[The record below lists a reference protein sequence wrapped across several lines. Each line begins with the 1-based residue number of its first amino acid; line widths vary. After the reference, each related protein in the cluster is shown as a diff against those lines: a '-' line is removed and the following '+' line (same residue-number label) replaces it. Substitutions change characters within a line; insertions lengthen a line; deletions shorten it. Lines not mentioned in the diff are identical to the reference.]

1 MTDLMDPAR
10 EAARAALIAQR
21 LRRRQATP
29 AARVTPRPEGA
40 EVPLSYAQERVWFM
54 DQLAPGEAAYHIAVP
69 LRVRGP
75 LDVTALRAALAGL
88 TARHESLRTRFPA
101 DADGRPTVVVADT
114 VEVPLTIVDAPG
126 EAAARA
132 LVDAAA
138 AEPFDLAAGPL
149 LRALLIRLAD
159 DDHVLFLG
167 KHHIV
172 GDGWSVDVL
181 LRDLITL
188 YRGGE
193 LPTLPVQY
201 GDFAVW
207 EGRELDGP
215 AARTHLDWWNSR
227 LAGITPLELPL
238 DLPRPATQT
247 YRGDFVEFQLDPA
260 ETERLTALTRA
271 TGGTLFMTLLA
282 AYQVLLARHA
292 GQDDFAVGASVAG
305 RSAPELE
312 NVVGMFINMLPLRAE
327 LAGDPTFTELLVRTR
342 RSVLDGFEHADVPF
356 AKVVHELG
364 LPRDVSRSPVFQA
377 MFVLQNYEMGRF
389 TEASDAT
396 NVTFEWTPM
405 ELRATRFDFELH
417 AVETTDGLWG
427 KLVFNTDLFRRDTVE
442 RMAQRWCTLL
452 RAVVAAPDTPVSA
465 LDLLPAG
472 ERELL
477 AAWNDTAA
485 DFPATQTLHGPIEER
500 AAHTPDAVAVT
511 IDGRSATYAELNA
524 AANRIAHRLRA
535 AGVGP
540 ETLVGVCAERSVELV
555 AGLLGVLKAGGA
567 YLPLDPEYPVDRL
580 AFMVDDAAALVVL
593 VQERLRDVLP
603 AVDAT
608 VLALDDVAVW
618 ADQPSTD
625 PTPLAGPEHLAY
637 VIYTSGSTGRPKGV
651 PNTHRGIV
659 NRLDWMQETY
669 RLGADD
675 AVLQKTPASFDVSV
689 WEFFWPLRTGAR
701 LVLAKPGGH
710 KDAGYLRDLLVAER
724 ITIAHFVPSMLTV
737 FLAEDGS
744 GAATALRRVICSGEE
759 LPLATA
765 VDFTARLPG
774 CELHNLYGPTEAA
787 IDVSAWHCDPA
798 VLTGLTSVPIGAPIA
813 NLRLHVLDPRGNPC
827 PVGVAGEL
835 HIGGVGLARGYH
847 RRAALTAERFVPD
860 PFSGEPGARLYRTG
874 DLARWVVDPATPDAA
889 AGVPEGAAD
898 PVTTGTDPTSGT
910 DPAVAT
916 HPDTAHPGGGP
927 HGGPDGT
934 GRPEGVIE
942 FLGRIDHQV
951 KLRGLRI
958 ELGEIESALRE
969 QPEVAEAAV
978 VVREDTPGDKRL
990 TAYLVGAAEHATLK
1004 AALKQTLPEYMVPA
1018 AFVTLDALPLTPNG
1032 KLDRRALPAPVV
1044 TREASVALVAPRDDT
1059 ERLLAG
1065 IWSEVLGVATLG
1077 IDDDFFDLGGHSML
1091 ATQVVAKIRK
1101 AEHGGRAVGV
1111 MDLFQQRTIRELA
1124 AFISGDA
1131 EADGPRRLLY
1141 ELTGPIPAA
1150 KRVLTYVCVPYG
1162 GGSAIVYQPLADALP
1177 DGYALWSLAIPG
1189 HDVGLSEDG
1198 LPFDELTGR
1207 VAEEI
1212 LERIEGPV
1220 ALYGHCGVGS
1230 AIVAEVAR
1238 KVEAAGRELEA
1249 LYIGAMFPFARPKGA
1264 FAAMRNRLEQLRS
1277 NRHYASWLKS
1287 MGVDTD
1293 ELEPEQADRII
1304 SNMRADSRASEEYFT
1319 GLLDRGAAK
1328 LRTPIVSVV
1337 GSEDPVTDYHA
1348 ERYAEWQFLSD
1359 TLGLVVLDQAGH
1371 FFLKYRAEELAKI
1384 VTRVHPAVRAG
1395 DVSALTAAARGEDAG
1410 WVVADHRRIGADDR
1424 PERAVVQPS
1433 MGRFVA
1439 VTAGQLV
1446 SSTGSALTAF
1456 ALPIWLFTR
1465 TGSVTDLGLLW
1476 SLALIC
1482 GVLTLP
1488 LAGAIT
1494 DRVSRRR
1501 IMMIASCV
1509 AGTIQLGLAALLW
1522 TDNLVLWHIYALVA
1536 LSQVAGSFQRIAFQS
1551 AVPQLVPKR
1560 YLGHA
1565 MGITQLSTGV
1575 AMLLMPV
1582 FAAGLL
1588 AAIQLKGILLIDVA
1602 SYLVAVATLA
1612 VVRFPDLLG
1621 WQPRE
1626 RLLFAIANGL
1636 RYSWQHRGF
1645 RLMLGYFALGN
1656 IFLAPA
1662 LVLTTPLVLSF
1673 GSATQVAQVALAE
1686 ALGAVAGGVLM
1697 SVWGGPRHRRMIG
1710 VLLGNLGTAIGCVL
1724 IGLDASVAM
1733 ICVGV
1738 FWLAMA
1744 MTTAQSIYAT
1754 IVQVKVPQRFHGRV
1768 FSLNQT
1774 ITWSTLPIGFALLAP
1789 GVTALFE
1796 PLLAPGGSLAG
1807 SVGAVIGTG
1816 PGRGIG
1822 FAYVCFGLI
1831 LVLITLGG
1839 FAIRLLR
1846 RFDIEVEDSLPD
1858 DLIGAQER
1866 ERRLAARAAA
1876 REREAAPV
1884 VA

>member
-1 MTDLMDPAR
+1 MTDVKDPAR
-10 EAARAALIAQR
+10 DAARQALIAQR
-21 LRRRQATP
+21 LRKRQAATP
-29 AARVTPRPEGA
+29 TARITPRPPDA

-54 DQLAPGEAAYHIAVP
+54 DQIAPGAAAYHIAVP

-75 LDVTALRAALAGL
+75 LDVAALRAALAGL
-88 TARHESLRTRFPA
+88 TRRHESLRTRFPA
-101 DADGRPTVVVADT
+101 DADGRPTAVVADS
-114 VEVPLTIVDAPG
+114 VEVPLTIVDAPD
-126 EAAARA
+126 EAAAQA

-138 AEPFDLAAGPL
+138 AEPFDLARGPL
-149 LRALLIRLAD
+149 LRALLIRLAAE
-159 DDHVLFLG
+159 DHVLFLG

-193 LPTLPVQY
+193 PPALPIQY
-201 GDFAVW
+201 GDFAHW
-207 EGRELDGP
+207 EARELDGP
-215 AARTHLDWWNSR
+215 AAQGHVEWWKQR
-227 LAGITPLELPL
+227 LTGITPLELPL

-247 YRGDFVEFQLDPA
+247 YAGDFVEFRLDRA
-260 ETERLTALTRA
+260 AMDGLAALTRSY
-271 TGGTLFMTLLA
+271 GGTLFMTLLA

-312 NVVGMFINMLPLRAE
+312 NVVGMFINMLPMRAE
-327 LAGDPTFTELLVRTR
+327 LAGDPTFAELLERTR
-342 RSVLDGFEHADVPF
+342 RAVLDGLEHGEVPF
-356 AKVVHELG
+356 ARVVHELG

-377 MFVLQNYEMGRF
+377 MFVLQNYEIGRF
-389 TEASDAT
+389 TQVSDAT
-396 NVTFEWTPM
+396 DVTFDWTPM
-405 ELRATRFDFELH
+405 ELRATRFDFEFH
-417 AVETTDGLWG
+417 AVEVIDGLYG
-427 KLVFNTDLFRRDTVE
+427 KLVFNTDLFTRDTVE
-442 RMAQRWCTLL
+442 RMAQRLSTLL
-452 RAVVAAPDTPVSA
+452 RAVVAAPDTPISA
-465 LDLLPAG
+465 LDLLPAD
-472 ERELL
+472 ERNLL
-477 AAWNDTAA
+477 AGWNATAA

-500 AAHTPDAVAVT
+500 AARTPDAVAVT
-511 IDGRSATYAELNA
+511 FEGRAVTYAELNA

-567 YLPLDPEYPVDRL
+567 YLPLDPEYPADRL
-580 AFMVDDAAALVVL
+580 SFMVTDAAAPVVL
-593 VQERLRDVLP
+593 VQEHLRDVLP
-603 AVDAT
+603 DTGAT
-608 VLALDDVAVW
+608 VLALDDERVW
-618 ADQPSTD
+618 ADQPADD
-625 PTPLAGPEHLAY
+625 PAPVVGPGHLAY

-659 NRLDWMQETY
+659 NRLDWMQKTY
-669 RLGADD
+669 GLGADD

-689 WEFFWPLRTGAR
+689 WEFFWPLREGAR
-701 LVLAKPGGH
+701 LVVAKPGGH

-724 ITIAHFVPSMLTV
+724 VTTAHFVPSMLTV
-737 FLAEDGS
+737 FLAEDGVE
-744 GAATALRRVICSGEE
+744 AATALRRVICSGEE
-759 LPLATA
+759 LPLASA
-765 VDFTARLPG
+765 LDFTARLPWCG
-774 CELHNLYGPTEAA
+774 LHNLYGPTEAA
-787 IDVSAWHCDPA
+787 IDVSSWHCDPA
-798 VLTGLTSVPIGAPIA
+798 LLAGLTSVPIGAPIA
-813 NLRLHVLDPRGNPC
+813 NLRLHVLDERGEEC

-847 RRAALTAERFVPD
+847 RRPALTAERFVPD

-874 DLARWVVDPATPDAA
+874 DLARWR
-889 AGVPEGAAD
+889 
-898 PVTTGTDPTSGT
+898 
-910 DPAVAT
+910 
-916 HPDTAHPGGGP
+916 TAPGG
-927 HGGPDGT
+927 T
-934 GRPEGVIE
+934 GGVIE

-978 VVREDTPGDKRL
+978 IVREDSPGDKRL
-990 TAYLVGAAEHATLK
+990 TAYVVGAAEHT
-1004 AALKQTLPEYMVPA
+1004 ALKSALKETLPEYMVPG
-1018 AFVTLDALPLTPNG
+1018 AFVTLDALPLSPNG
-1032 KLDRRALPAPVV
+1032 KLDRKALPAPVV
-1044 TREASVALVAPRDDT
+1044 TREASVALVEPRDDT

-1065 IWSEVLGVATLG
+1065 IWSEVLGVDTLG

-1101 AEHGGRAVGV
+1101 AEHGGRPVGV

-1124 AFISGDA
+1124 AFMSGSG

-1141 ELTGPIPAA
+1141 ELTKPIPAG
-1150 KRVLTYVCVPYG
+1150 KRVLSYVCVPYG

-1177 DGYALWSLAIPG
+1177 AGHALWSLAIPG

-1198 LPFDELTGR
+1198 LPFDELTSR

-1212 LERIEGPV
+1212 LERVEGPIV
-1220 ALYGHCGVGS
+1220 LYGHCGVGS

-1238 KVEAAGRELEA
+1238 KVEAAGRDLEA

-1264 FAAMRNRLEQLRS
+1264 FAALRNRLERLRS

-1293 ELEPEQADRII
+1293 ELDPEQADRII

-1319 GLLDRGAAK
+1319 GLLDRGAPK
-1328 LRTPIVSVV
+1328 LRTPIISVV
-1337 GSEDPVTDYHA
+1337 GSEDPVTDYHT

-1371 FFLKYRAEELAKI
+1371 FFLKYRAEELAEI
-1384 VTRVHPAVRAG
+1384 VTRVHPAVVAG
-1395 DVSALTAAARGEDAG
+1395 DVSALTPAARGEDAG
-1410 WVVADHRRIGADDR
+1410 WVVADQQRVGLDDR
-1424 PERAVVQPS
+1424 PEKTVVKPS
-1433 MGRFVA
+1433 MARFVA

-1446 SSTGSALTAF
+1446 STTGSALTAF
-1456 ALPIWLFTR
+1456 ALPIWLFTQ
-1465 TGSVTDLGLLW
+1465 TGSVANLGLLW
-1476 SLALIC
+1476 ALALIC
-1482 GVLTLP
+1482 GVLMLP
-1488 LAGAIT
+1488 IAGAIT
-1494 DRVSRRR
+1494 DRVSRRK
-1501 IMMIASCV
+1501 IMMIASSS
-1509 AGTIQLGLAALLW
+1509 AGSIQLVLAALLW
-1522 TDNLVLWHIYALVA
+1522 TDNLQLWNIYLLVA

-1565 MGITQLSTGV
+1565 MGITQLTNGF

-1588 AAIQLKGILLIDVA
+1588 AAIELKGILLIDVA
-1602 SYLVAVATLA
+1602 SYVVAVLTLA

-1621 WQPRE
+1621 WRPRE
-1626 RLLFAIANGL
+1626 RLLVAIANGM

-1673 GSATQVAQVALAE
+1673 GTATQVAQVALAE

-1697 SVWGGPRHRRMIG
+1697 SIWGGPRHRRMIG
-1710 VLLGNLGTAIGCVL
+1710 VLIGNLGTAVGCML

-1733 ICVGV
+1733 ICVGA

-1774 ITWSTLPIGFALLAP
+1774 ISWSTLPIGFALLAP
-1789 GVTALFE
+1789 GASALFE
-1796 PLLAPGGSLAG
+1796 PMLAPGGSLAG

-1822 FAYVCFGLI
+1822 FAYVCFGAA

-1866 ERRLAARAAA
+1866 EKRLAARAA
-1876 REREAAPV
+1876 EREGEKVPVAA
-1884 VA
+1884 

>member
-1 MTDLMDPAR
+1 MTDLKDPAR
-10 EAARAALIAQR
+10 EAARQALIAKR
-21 LRRRQATP
+21 LRARQSAP
-29 AARVTPRPEGA
+29 AARITPRPDGA
-40 EVPLSYAQERVWFM
+40 PVPLSYAQERVWFM
-54 DQLAPGEAAYHIAVP
+54 DQIAPGEAAYHIAVP

-75 LDVTALRAALAGL
+75 LDVDALRAALAAL
-88 TARHESLRTRFPA
+88 AVRHESQRTRFPA

-114 VEVPLTIVDAPG
+114 PDVPLTVV
-126 EAAARA
+126 EATDETAAQA

-138 AEPFDLAAGPL
+138 AEPFDLAHGPL
-149 LRALLIRLAD
+149 LRALLIRLSAE
-159 DDHVLFLG
+159 DHVLFLG
-167 KHHIV
+167 QHHIV

-193 LPTLPVQY
+193 PPALPIQY

-207 EGRELDGP
+207 EAQELDGP
-215 AARTHLDWWNSR
+215 QARAHVDYWKQR

-238 DLPRPATQT
+238 DRPRPATQT

-260 ETERLTALTRA
+260 ATEALNALTRDS
-271 TGGTLFMTLLA
+271 GGTLFMTLLS

-327 LAGDPTFTELLVRTR
+327 LAGDPTFTELLARTR
-342 RSVLDGFEHADVPF
+342 RNVLDGFEHAEVPF

-364 LPRDVSRSPVFQA
+364 LPRDVSRSPVFQT

-389 TEASDAT
+389 RGVSRSDE
-396 NVTFEWTPM
+396 VTFEWTPM
-405 ELRATRFDFELH
+405 ELQATRFDFELH
-417 AVETTDGLWG
+417 AVETVDGLWG
-427 KLVFNTDLFRRDTVE
+427 KLVFNTDLFDRATVE
-442 RMAQRWCTLL
+442 RMARRWTALL
-452 RAVVAAPDTPVSA
+452 DAIVAAPDTPVSR
-465 LDLLPAG
+465 LPLLSDV

-477 AAWNDTAA
+477 AGWNDTAA
-485 DFPATQTLHGPIEER
+485 DFPRDETLHGPVEER
-500 AAHTPDAVAVT
+500 AATTPDAVAVT
-511 IDGRSATYAELNA
+511 IDGTSRTYAELNA
-524 AANRIAHRLRA
+524 EANRIAHRLRA

-567 YLPLDPEYPVDRL
+567 YLPLDPEYPADRL
-580 AFMVDDAAALVVL
+580 AFMVTDADAPVVL
-593 VQERLRDVLP
+593 VQSHLRDVLP
-603 AVDAT
+603 ATSAT
-608 VLALDDVAVW
+608 VLDLDDATVW
-618 ADQPSTD
+618 ADQPVTD
-625 PTPLAGPEHLAY
+625 PTPVAGPEHLAY

-659 NRLDWMQETY
+659 NRLDWMQRTY
-669 RLGADD
+669 GLGADD

-710 KDAGYLRDLLVAER
+710 KDAGYLRDLLVSER
-724 ITIAHFVPSMLTV
+724 ITTTHFVPSMLTV
-737 FLAEDGS
+737 FLAEEGVE
-744 GAATALRRVICSGEE
+744 AATALRRVICSGEE
-759 LPLATA
+759 LPLTSA
-765 VDFTARLPG
+765 VDFTARLPWCG
-774 CELHNLYGPTEAA
+774 LHNLYGPTEAA
-787 IDVSAWHCDPA
+787 IDVTSWACEPDRLA
-798 VLTGLTSVPIGAPIA
+798 QVTSVPIGAPIA
-813 NLRLHVLDPRGNPC
+813 NLRLHVLDASGAQC

-847 RRAALTAERFVPD
+847 RRPALTAEKFVPD

-874 DLARWVVDPATPDAA
+874 DLARWVV
-889 AGVPEGAAD
+889 
-898 PVTTGTDPTSGT
+898 
-910 DPAVAT
+910 
-916 HPDTAHPGGGP
+916 
-927 HGGPDGT
+927 GPDGA
-934 GRPEGVIE
+934 GVIE

-969 QPEVAEAAV
+969 QPDVTEATV
-978 VVREDTPGDKRL
+978 IVREDSPGDKRL
-990 TAYLVGAAEHATLK
+990 TAYLVGAAEHA
-1004 AALKQTLPEYMVPA
+1004 ALKTALKDTLPEYMVPA

-1032 KLDRRALPAPVV
+1032 KLDRKALPAPVV
-1044 TREASVALVAPRDDT
+1044 TREASVALVEPRDDT
-1059 ERLLAG
+1059 ERALAA
-1065 IWSEVLGVATLG
+1065 IWSEVLGVETLG

-1101 AEHGGRAVGV
+1101 AELGGRAVGV
-1111 MDLFQQRTIRELA
+1111 MDLFQKRTIRDLA

-1131 EADGPRRLLY
+1131 TQEGPRRLLY
-1141 ELTGPIPAA
+1141 ELTKPIPVA

-1177 DGYALWSLAIPG
+1177 AGYGLWSLAIPG
-1189 HDVGLSEDG
+1189 HDVGLSEDA
-1198 LPFDELTGR
+1198 LPFDELTTR
-1207 VAEEI
+1207 VADEI
-1212 LERIEGPV
+1212 VERVEGPI

-1238 KVEAAGRELEA
+1238 KVEAAGRDLTA
-1249 LYIGAMFPFARPKGA
+1249 VYIGAMFPFARPKGP
-1264 FAAMRNRLEQLRS
+1264 FAAARNRLEQLRS
-1277 NRHYASWLKS
+1277 NKHYASWLKS

-1293 ELEPEQADRII
+1293 ELDPEQADRII

-1319 GLLDRGAAK
+1319 RLLDRQATK
-1328 LRTPIVSVV
+1328 LRAPIISVV
-1337 GSEDPVTDYHA
+1337 GSEDPVTDYYR

-1371 FFLKYRAEELAKI
+1371 FFLKYRAEELAEI
-1384 VTRVHPAVRAG
+1384 VTRTHPAVVAG
-1395 DVSALTAAARGEDAG
+1395 DLTGLDPAARGEDAG
-1410 WVVADHRRIGADDR
+1410 WAVHDMLRVGADR
-1424 PERAVVQPS
+1424 KPTTTVKPS
-1433 MGRFVA
+1433 MGRFLA
-1439 VTAGQLV
+1439 VTIGQLV

-1456 ALPIWLFTR
+1456 ALPIWLFNR
-1465 TGSVTDLGLLW
+1465 TGSVADLGLLW
-1476 SLALIC
+1476 ALALIC
-1482 GVLTLP
+1482 GVLMLP
-1488 LAGAIT
+1488 VAGALV

-1501 IMMIASCV
+1501 IMMLASSV
-1509 AGTIQLGLAALLW
+1509 AGSVQLVLAALLW
-1522 TDNLVLWHIYALVA
+1522 TDNLVLWHIYLLVA
-1536 LSQVAGSFQRIAFQS
+1536 FSSVAGSFQRIAFQS

-1575 AMLLMPV
+1575 ATLLMPA

-1588 AAIQLKGILLIDVA
+1588 AAIELKGILIVDVA
-1602 SYLVAVATLA
+1602 SYVVAVLTLA

-1621 WQPRE
+1621 WRPRE
-1626 RLLFAIANGL
+1626 RLLVAIANGM

-1673 GSATQVAQVALAE
+1673 GSPTQVAQVALAE
-1686 ALGAVAGGVLM
+1686 AVGAVLGGVLM
-1697 SVWGGPRHRRMIG
+1697 SLWGGPRKRRMIG
-1710 VLLGNLGTAIGCVL
+1710 VLIGNLGTAIGCVL
-1724 IGLDASVAM
+1724 IGLDASIVM
-1733 ICVGV
+1733 ICVG
-1738 FWLAMA
+1738 FCWLAMA

-1774 ITWSTLPIGFALLAP
+1774 ISWSTLPIGFALLAP
-1789 GVTALFE
+1789 AATALFE
-1796 PLLAPGGSLAG
+1796 PMLAPGGSLAG

-1822 FAYVCFGLI
+1822 FAYVCFGVILI
-1831 LVLITLGG
+1831 LITLGG
-1839 FAIRLLR
+1839 FGIRLLR
-1846 RFDIEVEDSLPD
+1846 RFDLEVEDSLPD

-1866 ERRLAARAAA
+1866 EKRLAAKAET
-1876 REREAAPV
+1876 REPV
-1884 VA
+1884 PA

>member
-1 MTDLMDPAR
+1 MTDLKDPAR
-10 EAARAALIAQR
+10 EAARQALIARR
-21 LRRRQATP
+21 LRARQTAP
-29 AARVTPRPEGA
+29 AARITPRPSGA

-75 LDVTALRAALAGL
+75 LDVDALRAALTGL
-88 TARHESLRTRFPA
+88 AERHESQRTRFPA

-114 VEVPLTIVDAPG
+114 ADVPLTVVDAPD
-126 EAAARA
+126 EAAAQA

-138 AEPFDLAAGPL
+138 AEPFDLANGPL
-149 LRALLIRLAD
+149 LRALLIRLAA
-159 DDHVLFLG
+159 DDHVLFLAQ
-167 KHHIV
+167 HHIV

-193 LPTLPVQY
+193 PPALPIQY

-207 EGRELDGP
+207 EAQELDGP
-215 AARTHLDWWNSR
+215 QARAHVDYWKQR

-238 DLPRPATQT
+238 DRARPATQT

-260 ETERLTALTRA
+260 ATEALNALTRDS
-271 TGGTLFMTLLA
+271 GGTLFMTLLA

-292 GQDDFAVGASVAG
+292 GQDDFAIGASVAG

-312 NVVGMFINMLPLRAE
+312 NVVGMFINMLPLRAD
-327 LAGDPTFTELLVRTR
+327 LAGDPTFAELLERTR
-342 RSVLDGFEHADVPF
+342 RTVLDGFEHGEVPF

-364 LPRDVSRSPVFQA
+364 LPRDVSRSPVFQT

-389 TEASDAT
+389 RGVSRTDE
-396 NVTFEWTPM
+396 VTFSWTPM

-417 AVETTDGLWG
+417 AVETVDGLWG
-427 KLVFNTDLFRRDTVE
+427 KLVFNTDLFDRATVE
-442 RMAQRWCTLL
+442 RTAQRWTALL
-452 RAVVAAPDTPVSA
+452 DAVVAAPDTPVSR
-465 LDLLPAG
+465 LPLLPAA

-485 DFPATQTLHGPIEER
+485 DFPRDETLHGPIERR
-500 AAHTPDAVAVT
+500 AAVTPDAVAVT
-511 IDGRSATYAELNA
+511 IDGHSRTYAELNA
-524 AANRIAHRLRA
+524 QANRVAHRLRA

-567 YLPLDPEYPVDRL
+567 YLPLDPEYPADRL
-580 AFMVDDAAALVVL
+580 AFMVGDADAPVVL
-593 VQERLRDVLP
+593 VQSHLRDVLP
-603 AVDAT
+603 DTGATVLELDDAT
-608 VLALDDVAVW
+608 VW
-618 ADQPSTD
+618 AGQPETD
-625 PTPLAGPEHLAY
+625 PAPAAGPENLAY

-659 NRLDWMQETY
+659 NRLDWMQKTY
-669 RLGADD
+669 GLGADD

-710 KDAGYLRDLLVAER
+710 KDAGYLRDLLVSER
-724 ITIAHFVPSMLTV
+724 ITTAHFVPSMLTV
-737 FLAEDGS
+737 FLAEDGVE
-744 GAATALRRVICSGEE
+744 AATALRRVICSGEE
-759 LPLATA
+759 LPLASA
-765 VDFTARLPG
+765 ADFTARLPWCG
-774 CELHNLYGPTEAA
+774 LHNLYGPTEAA
-787 IDVSAWHCDPA
+787 IDVTAWACEPGRLA
-798 VLTGLTSVPIGAPIA
+798 EVTSVPIGAPIA
-813 NLRLHVLDPRGNPC
+813 NLRLHVLDPSGAQC

-847 RRAALTAERFVPD
+847 RRPALTAEKFVPD
-860 PFSGEPGARLYRTG
+860 PNSFEPGARLYRTG
-874 DLARWVVDPATPDAA
+874 DLARWVV
-889 AGVPEGAAD
+889 
-898 PVTTGTDPTSGT
+898 
-910 DPAVAT
+910 
-916 HPDTAHPGGGP
+916 
-927 HGGPDGT
+927 GPDGA
-934 GRPEGVIE
+934 GVIE

-969 QPEVAEAAV
+969 QPGVTEATV
-978 VVREDTPGDKRL
+978 IVREDSPGDKRL
-990 TAYLVGAAEHATLK
+990 TAYLVGEAEHAALK
-1004 AALKQTLPEYMVPA
+1004 AALKDTLPEYMVPA

-1032 KLDRRALPAPVV
+1032 KLDRKALPAPVV
-1044 TREASVALVAPRDDT
+1044 TREASVALVEPRDDT
-1059 ERLLAG
+1059 ERAVAA
-1065 IWSEVLGVATLG
+1065 IWSEVLGVDTLG

-1091 ATQVVAKIRK
+1091 ATQVVARIRK
-1101 AEHGGRAVGV
+1101 AELGGRAVGV
-1111 MDLFQQRTIRELA
+1111 MDLFQQRTIRDLA

-1131 EADGPRRLLY
+1131 DQAGPRRLLY
-1141 ELTGPIPAA
+1141 ELTKPIPAG

-1177 DGYALWSLAIPG
+1177 AGYGLWSLAIPG
-1189 HDVGLSEDG
+1189 HDVGLSEDA
-1198 LPFDELTGR
+1198 LPFDELTSR
-1207 VAEEI
+1207 VADEI
-1212 LERIEGPV
+1212 LERVEGPI

-1230 AIVAEVAR
+1230 AILADVAR

-1249 LYIGAMFPFARPKGA
+1249 VYIGAMFPFARPKGVI
-1264 FAAMRNRLEQLRS
+1264 AALRDRLERLSS
-1277 NRHYASWLKS
+1277 NRHSASWLKS

-1319 GLLDRGAAK
+1319 RLLDQQATK
-1328 LRTPIVSVV
+1328 LRTPIISVV
-1337 GSEDPVTDYHA
+1337 GSEDPVTDYYR

-1371 FFLKYRAEELAKI
+1371 FFLKYRAEELAEI
-1384 VTRVHPAVRAG
+1384 VTQVHPAVAAG
-1395 DVSALTAAARGEDAG
+1395 DVGALTPEARGEDAG
-1410 WVVADHRRIGADDR
+1410 WVVADTLRVGEDR
-1424 PERAVVQPS
+1424 KPTKTVKPS
-1433 MGRFVA
+1433 MGRFMA
-1439 VTAGQLV
+1439 ITTGQLI

-1456 ALPIWLFTR
+1456 ALPIWLFNR
-1465 TGSVTDLGLLW
+1465 TGSVANLGLLW
-1476 SLALIC
+1476 ALALIC
-1482 GVLTLP
+1482 GVLMLP
-1488 LAGAIT
+1488 VAGALV

-1501 IMMIASCV
+1501 IMMTASCF
-1509 AGTIQLGLAALLW
+1509 AGSVQLVLAVLLW
-1522 TDNLVLWHIYALVA
+1522 TDNLVLWHIYMLVA
-1536 LSQVAGSFQRIAFQS
+1536 LSSVAGSFQRIAFQS

-1575 AMLLMPV
+1575 ATLLMPA

-1588 AAIQLKGILLIDVA
+1588 ATIELKGILLVDVA
-1602 SYLVAVATLA
+1602 SYVFAVLTLA
-1612 VVRFPDLLG
+1612 VVRFPDALG
-1621 WQPRE
+1621 WRPKE
-1626 RLLFAIANGL
+1626 RLLVAIANGM
-1636 RYSWQHRGF
+1636 RYSWRHRGF

-1662 LVLTTPLVLSF
+1662 LVLITPLVLSF
-1673 GSATQVAQVALAE
+1673 GSPTQVAQVALAE
-1686 ALGAVAGGVLM
+1686 AVGAVLGGVLM
-1697 SVWGGPRHRRMIG
+1697 SLWGGPRKRRMIG
-1710 VLLGNLGTAIGCVL
+1710 VLIGNLGTAIGCVL

-1733 ICVGV
+1733 ICVG
-1738 FWLAMA
+1738 FCWLAMS

-1774 ITWSTLPIGFALLAP
+1774 ISWSTLPIGFALLAP
-1789 GVTALFE
+1789 GATALFE
-1796 PLLAPGGSLAG
+1796 PMLAPGGALAG

-1822 FAYVCFGLI
+1822 FAYICFGAALI
-1831 LVLITLGG
+1831 LVTLGG

-1846 RFDIEVEDSLPD
+1846 RFDLEVEDSLPD

-1866 ERRLAARAAA
+1866 EKRLAAKAEKKELAS
-1876 REREAAPV
+1876 V
-1884 VA
+1884 

>member
-1 MTDLMDPAR
+1 MTDLKDPAR
-10 EAARAALIAQR
+10 EAARQALIARR
-21 LRRRQATP
+21 LRARQTAP
-29 AARVTPRPEGA
+29 AARITPRPSGA

-75 LDVTALRAALAGL
+75 LDVDALRAALTGL
-88 TARHESLRTRFPA
+88 AERHESQRTRFPA

-114 VEVPLTIVDAPG
+114 ADVPLTVVDAPD
-126 EAAARA
+126 EAAAQA

-138 AEPFDLAAGPL
+138 AEPFDLANGPL
-149 LRALLIRLAD
+149 LRALLIRLTAE
-159 DDHVLFLG
+159 DHVLFLAQ
-167 KHHIV
+167 HHIV

-193 LPTLPVQY
+193 PPALPIQY

-207 EGRELDGP
+207 EAQELDGP
-215 AARTHLDWWNSR
+215 QARAHVDYWKQR

-238 DLPRPATQT
+238 DRPRPATQT

-260 ETERLTALTRA
+260 ATEALNTLTRDS
-271 TGGTLFMTLLA
+271 GGTLFMTLLA
-282 AYQVLLARHA
+282 AYQVLLARHS
-292 GQDDFAVGASVAG
+292 GQDDFAIGASVAG

-312 NVVGMFINMLPLRAE
+312 NLVGMFINMLPLRAD
-327 LAGDPTFTELLVRTR
+327 LGDDPTFTELLERTR
-342 RSVLDGFEHADVPF
+342 RTVLDGFEHAEVPF

-389 TEASDAT
+389 TGVSRTDE
-396 NVTFEWTPM
+396 VTFSWTPM
-405 ELRATRFDFELH
+405 ELQATRFDFELH
-417 AVETTDGLWG
+417 AVETVDGLWG
-427 KLVFNTDLFRRDTVE
+427 KLVFNTDLFDRVTVE
-442 RMAQRWCTLL
+442 RMAQRWTALL
-452 RAVVAAPDTPVSA
+452 DAVVAAPDTPVSR
-465 LDLLPAG
+465 LPLLPAA
-472 ERELL
+472 ERDLL
-477 AAWNDTAA
+477 AAWNDTTA
-485 DFPATQTLHGPIEER
+485 DFPREQTLHGPIEER
-500 AAHTPDAVAVT
+500 AAATPDAVAVT
-511 IDGRSATYAELNA
+511 IDGHSRTYAELNA
-524 AANRIAHRLRA
+524 QANRVAHRLRA

-567 YLPLDPEYPVDRL
+567 YLPLDPEYPADRL
-580 AFMVDDAAALVVL
+580 AFMVGDADAPVVL
-593 VQERLRDVLP
+593 VQSHLRDVLP
-603 AVDAT
+603 DTGATVLELDDAT
-608 VLALDDVAVW
+608 VW
-618 ADQPSTD
+618 TGQPETD
-625 PTPLAGPEHLAY
+625 PAPAAGPENLAY

-659 NRLDWMQETY
+659 NRLDWMQKTY
-669 RLGADD
+669 GLSADD

-710 KDAGYLRDLLVAER
+710 KDAGYLRDLLVSER
-724 ITIAHFVPSMLTV
+724 ITTAHFVPSMLTV
-737 FLAEDGS
+737 FLAEDGVE
-744 GAATALRRVICSGEE
+744 AATALRRVICSGEE
-759 LPLATA
+759 LPLASA
-765 VDFTARLPG
+765 ADFTARLPWCG
-774 CELHNLYGPTEAA
+774 LHNLYGPTEAA
-787 IDVSAWHCDPA
+787 IDVTAWACEPDRLA
-798 VLTGLTSVPIGAPIA
+798 QVTSVPIGAPIA
-813 NLRLHVLDPRGNPC
+813 NLRLHVLDPSGAQC

-847 RRAALTAERFVPD
+847 RRPALTAEKFVPD
-860 PFSGEPGARLYRTG
+860 PYSDEPGARLYRTG
-874 DLARWVVDPATPDAA
+874 DLARWVV
-889 AGVPEGAAD
+889 
-898 PVTTGTDPTSGT
+898 
-910 DPAVAT
+910 
-916 HPDTAHPGGGP
+916 
-927 HGGPDGT
+927 GPDGA
-934 GRPEGVIE
+934 GVIE

-969 QPEVAEAAV
+969 QPGVTEATV
-978 VVREDTPGDKRL
+978 IVREDSPGDKRL
-990 TAYLVGAAEHATLK
+990 TAYLVGAAEHAALK
-1004 AALKQTLPEYMVPA
+1004 AALKDTLPEYMVPA

-1032 KLDRRALPAPVV
+1032 KLDRKALPAPVV
-1044 TREASVALVAPRDDT
+1044 TREASVALVEPRDDT
-1059 ERLLAG
+1059 ERALAA
-1065 IWSEVLGVATLG
+1065 IWSEVLGVDTLG

-1101 AEHGGRAVGV
+1101 AELGGRAVGV
-1111 MDLFQQRTIRELA
+1111 MDLFQQRTIRDLA

-1131 EADGPRRLLY
+1131 AQEGPRRLLY
-1141 ELTGPIPAA
+1141 ELTKPIPAG

-1177 DGYALWSLAIPG
+1177 AGYGLWSLAIPG
-1189 HDVGLSEDG
+1189 HDVGLSEDA
-1198 LPFDELTGR
+1198 LPFDELTSR
-1207 VAEEI
+1207 VADEI
-1212 LERIEGPV
+1212 LERVEGPI

-1230 AIVAEVAR
+1230 AILADVAR

-1249 LYIGAMFPFARPKGA
+1249 VYIGAMFPFARPKGVI
-1264 FAAMRNRLEQLRS
+1264 AALRDRLERLSS
-1277 NRHYASWLKS
+1277 NRHSASWLKS

-1293 ELEPEQADRII
+1293 ELDPEQADRII

-1319 GLLDRGAAK
+1319 RLLDQQAPK
-1328 LRTPIVSVV
+1328 LRAPIISVV
-1337 GSEDPVTDYHA
+1337 GSEDPVTDYYR

-1371 FFLKYRAEELAKI
+1371 FFLKYRAEELAEI
-1384 VTRVHPAVRAG
+1384 VTRVHPAVVAG
-1395 DVSALTAAARGEDAG
+1395 DVGALTAEARGEDAG
-1410 WVVADHRRIGADDR
+1410 WVVADTLRVGEDR
-1424 PERAVVQPS
+1424 KPTTTVKPS
-1433 MGRFVA
+1433 MGRFMA
-1439 VTAGQLV
+1439 ITTGQLI

-1456 ALPIWLFTR
+1456 ALPIWLFNR
-1465 TGSVTDLGLLW
+1465 TGSVANLGLLW
-1476 SLALIC
+1476 ALALIC
-1482 GVLTLP
+1482 GVLMLP
-1488 LAGAIT
+1488 VAGALV

-1501 IMMIASCV
+1501 IMMTASCF
-1509 AGTIQLGLAALLW
+1509 AGSVQLVLATLLW
-1522 TDNLVLWHIYALVA
+1522 TDNLVLWHIYMLVA
-1536 LSQVAGSFQRIAFQS
+1536 LSSVAGSFQRIAFQS

-1575 AMLLMPV
+1575 ATLLMPA

-1588 AAIQLKGILLIDVA
+1588 ATIELKGILLVDVA
-1602 SYLVAVATLA
+1602 SYVFAVLTLA
-1612 VVRFPDLLG
+1612 VVRFPDALG
-1621 WQPRE
+1621 WRPRE
-1626 RLLFAIANGL
+1626 RLLVAIANGM
-1636 RYSWQHRGF
+1636 RYSWRHRGF

-1662 LVLTTPLVLSF
+1662 LVLITPLVLSF
-1673 GSATQVAQVALAE
+1673 GSPTQVAQVALAE
-1686 ALGAVAGGVLM
+1686 AVGAVLGGVLM
-1697 SVWGGPRHRRMIG
+1697 SLWGGPRKRRMIG
-1710 VLLGNLGTAIGCVL
+1710 VLVGNLGTAIGCVL

-1733 ICVGV
+1733 ICVG
-1738 FWLAMA
+1738 FCWLAMS

-1774 ITWSTLPIGFALLAP
+1774 ISWSTLPIGFALLAP
-1789 GVTALFE
+1789 GATALFE
-1796 PLLAPGGSLAG
+1796 PMLAPGGALAG

-1822 FAYVCFGLI
+1822 FAYICFGVALI
-1831 LVLITLGG
+1831 LITLGG

-1866 ERRLAARAAA
+1866 EKRLAAKA
-1876 REREAAPV
+1876 EKKELV
-1884 VA
+1884 SV

>member
-1 MTDLMDPAR
+1 MTDLKDPAR
-10 EAARAALIAQR
+10 EAARQALIAKR
-21 LRRRQATP
+21 LRARQSAP
-29 AARVTPRPEGA
+29 AARITPRPEGA

-75 LDVTALRAALAGL
+75 LDVETLRAALAALG
-88 TARHESLRTRFPA
+88 ARHESQRTRFPA
-101 DADGRPTVVVADT
+101 DADGRPTVVIAETPDI
-114 VEVPLTIVDAPG
+114 PLTVVEAAD
-126 EAAARA
+126 EAAAQA

-138 AEPFDLAAGPL
+138 AEPFDLAGGPL
-149 LRALLIRLAD
+149 LRALLIRMSVE
-159 DDHVLFLG
+159 DHVLFLG
-167 KHHIV
+167 QHHIV

-193 LPTLPVQY
+193 PPALPIQY
-201 GDFAVW
+201 GDFAAW
-207 EGRELDGP
+207 EARELDGP
-215 AARTHLDWWNSR
+215 QARAHVDYWKQR

-238 DLPRPATQT
+238 DRPRPATQT

-260 ETERLTALTRA
+260 ATEALNALTRDS
-271 TGGTLFMTLLA
+271 GGTLFMTLLS

-327 LAGDPTFTELLVRTR
+327 LAGDPTFTELLARTR

-364 LPRDVSRSPVFQA
+364 LARDVSRSPVFQT

-389 TEASDAT
+389 RGVSRSDE
-396 NVTFEWTPM
+396 VTFEWTPM
-405 ELRATRFDFELH
+405 ELKATRFDFELH
-417 AVETTDGLWG
+417 AVETVDGLWG
-427 KLVFNTDLFRRDTVE
+427 KLVFNTDLFDRATVE
-442 RMAQRWCTLL
+442 RMARRWTALL
-452 RAVVAAPDTPVSA
+452 DAVVAAPDTPVSR
-465 LDLLPAG
+465 LPLLSEG

-477 AAWNDTAA
+477 AGWNDTAA
-485 DFPATQTLHGPIEER
+485 DFPRDQTLHGPIEER
-500 AAHTPDAVAVT
+500 AAATPDAIAVT
-511 IDGRSATYAELNA
+511 IDGHSRTYAQLNA
-524 AANRIAHRLRA
+524 DANRIAHRLRA

-567 YLPLDPEYPVDRL
+567 YLPLDPEYPADRL
-580 AFMVDDAAALVVL
+580 AFMVTDADAPVVL
-593 VQERLRDVLP
+593 VQSHLRDVLP
-603 AVDAT
+603 ATSAT
-608 VLALDDVAVW
+608 VLDLDDAAVW
-618 ADQPSTD
+618 ADRPATD

-659 NRLDWMQETY
+659 NRLDWMQKTY
-669 RLGADD
+669 GLGADD

-710 KDAGYLRDLLVAER
+710 KDAGYLRDLLVSER
-724 ITIAHFVPSMLTV
+724 ITTTHFVPSMLTV
-737 FLAEDGS
+737 FLAEEGVE
-744 GAATALRRVICSGEE
+744 AATALRRVICSGEE
-759 LPLATA
+759 LPLTAA
-765 VDFTARLPG
+765 VDFTARLPWCG
-774 CELHNLYGPTEAA
+774 LHNLYGPTEAA
-787 IDVSAWHCDPA
+787 IDVTAWPCEPA
-798 VLTGLTSVPIGAPIA
+798 RLAEVDAVPIGAPIA
-813 NLRLHVLDPRGNPC
+813 NLRLYVLDGAGAVC

-847 RRAALTAERFVPD
+847 RRPALTAEKFVPD
-860 PFSGEPGARLYRTG
+860 PFSAEPGARLYRTG
-874 DLARWVVDPATPDAA
+874 DLARWVV
-889 AGVPEGAAD
+889 
-898 PVTTGTDPTSGT
+898 
-910 DPAVAT
+910 
-916 HPDTAHPGGGP
+916 
-927 HGGPDGT
+927 GPDGA
-934 GRPEGVIE
+934 GVIE

-969 QPEVAEAAV
+969 QPEVTEATV
-978 VVREDTPGDKRL
+978 IVREDSPGDKRL
-990 TAYLVGAAEHATLK
+990 TAYLVGPAEHAALK
-1004 AALKQTLPEYMVPA
+1004 AALKDTLPEYMVPA

-1032 KLDRRALPAPVV
+1032 KLDRKALPAPVV
-1044 TREASVALVAPRDDT
+1044 TREASVALVEPRDDT
-1059 ERLLAG
+1059 ERALAA

-1101 AEHGGRAVGV
+1101 AELGGRAVGV

-1131 EADGPRRLLY
+1131 AQEGPRRLLY
-1141 ELTGPIPAA
+1141 ELTKPIPVG

-1177 DGYALWSLAIPG
+1177 AGYGLWSLAIPG
-1189 HDVGLSEDG
+1189 HDVGLSEDA
-1198 LPFDELTGR
+1198 LPFDELTTR
-1207 VAEEI
+1207 VADEI
-1212 LERIEGPV
+1212 VERVEGPI

-1238 KVEAAGRELEA
+1238 KVEAAGRDLTA
-1249 LYIGAMFPFARPKGA
+1249 VYIGAMFPFARPKGP
-1264 FAAMRNRLEQLRS
+1264 FAAARNRLEQLRS
-1277 NRHYASWLKS
+1277 NKHYASWLKS

-1293 ELEPEQADRII
+1293 ELDPEQADRII

-1319 GLLDRGAAK
+1319 GLLDRRATK
-1328 LRTPIVSVV
+1328 LRAPIVSVV
-1337 GSEDPVTDYHA
+1337 GSEDPVTDYYR

-1371 FFLKYRAEELAKI
+1371 FFLKYRAEELAEI
-1384 VTRVHPAVRAG
+1384 VTRTHPAVVAG
-1395 DVSALTAAARGEDAG
+1395 DLTGLDPEARGEDAG
-1410 WVVADHRRIGADDR
+1410 WAVHDMLRVGE
-1424 PERAVVQPS
+1424 ERKPDTTVKPS
-1433 MGRFVA
+1433 MGRFLA
-1439 VTAGQLV
+1439 VTVGQLV

-1456 ALPIWLFTR
+1456 ALPIWLFNR
-1465 TGSVTDLGLLW
+1465 TGSVADLGLLW
-1476 SLALIC
+1476 ALALIC
-1482 GVLTLP
+1482 GVLMLP
-1488 LAGAIT
+1488 VAGALV

-1501 IMMIASCV
+1501 IMMLASSV
-1509 AGTIQLGLAALLW
+1509 AGSIQLVLAALLW
-1522 TDNLVLWHIYALVA
+1522 TDNLVLWHIYLLVA
-1536 LSQVAGSFQRIAFQS
+1536 FSSVAGSFQRIAFQS

-1575 AMLLMPV
+1575 ATLLMPA

-1588 AAIQLKGILLIDVA
+1588 AAIELKGILIVDVA
-1602 SYLVAVATLA
+1602 SYVVAILTLA

-1621 WQPRE
+1621 WRPRE
-1626 RLLFAIANGL
+1626 RMLVAIANGM
-1636 RYSWQHRGF
+1636 RYSWRHRGF

-1673 GSATQVAQVALAE
+1673 GSPTQVAQVALAE
-1686 ALGAVAGGVLM
+1686 AVGAVLGGVLM
-1697 SVWGGPRHRRMIG
+1697 SLWGGPRKRRMIG
-1710 VLLGNLGTAIGCVL
+1710 VLIGNLGTAIGCVL
-1724 IGLDASVAM
+1724 IGLDASIVM
-1733 ICVGV
+1733 ICVG
-1738 FWLAMA
+1738 FCWLAMA

-1774 ITWSTLPIGFALLAP
+1774 IAWSTLPIGFALLAP
-1789 GVTALFE
+1789 GATAVFE
-1796 PLLAPGGSLAG
+1796 PMLAPGGSLAG
-1807 SVGAVIGTG
+1807 SVGEVIGTG

-1822 FAYVCFGLI
+1822 FAYVCFGVVLI
-1831 LVLITLGG
+1831 LITLGG

-1846 RFDIEVEDSLPD
+1846 RFDLEVEDSLPD

-1866 ERRLAARAAA
+1866 EKRLAAKKADT
-1876 REREAAPV
+1876 REAVPV
-1884 VA
+1884 

>member
-1 MTDLMDPAR
+1 MTDLKDPAR
-10 EAARAALIAQR
+10 EAARQALIAKR

-29 AARVTPRPEGA
+29 AARITPRPENA

-75 LDVTALRAALAGL
+75 LDVAALRGALAGL

-101 DADGRPTVVVADT
+101 DADGRPTVVVEDT
-114 VEVPLTIVDAPG
+114 VEVPLTVT
-126 EAAARA
+126 EAADEQAAQA
-132 LVDAAA
+132 LVDAAST
-138 AEPFDLAAGPL
+138 EPFDLATGPL

-159 DDHVLFLG
+159 DDHVLFLS

-188 YRGGE
+188 YHGGE
-193 LPTLPVQY
+193 PPALPVQY

-207 EGRELDGP
+207 EAAELDGP
-215 AARTHLDWWNSR
+215 AARGHLDWWKSR

-238 DLPRPATQT
+238 DAPRPATQT

-260 ETERLTALTRA
+260 DTERLNALTRA
-271 TGGTLFMTLLA
+271 GGGTLFMTLLA

-312 NVVGMFINMLPLRAE
+312 NIVGMFINMLPMRAE
-327 LAGDPTFTELLVRTR
+327 LAGDPTFTELLERTR
-342 RSVLDGFEHADVPF
+342 HSVLDGFEHAEVPF

-364 LPRDVSRSPVFQA
+364 LPRDVSRSPVFQS

-389 TEASDAT
+389 TGVSDAADVSFQW
-396 NVTFEWTPM
+396 NPM

-417 AVETTDGLWG
+417 AVETTEGLWG
-427 KLVFNTDLFRRDTVE
+427 KLVFNTDLFTRETVE
-442 RMAQRWCTLL
+442 RIARRWITLL

-465 LDLLPAG
+465 LELTAPA

-477 AAWNDTAA
+477 AGWNDTMA
-485 DFPATQTLHGPIEER
+485 DFPQAQTLHGPFEQR
-500 AAHTPDAVAVT
+500 AAATPDAVALT
-511 IDGRSATYAELNA
+511 FEDRSVTYAELNA
-524 AANRIAHRLRA
+524 AANRVAHRLRA
-535 AGVGP
+535 VGVGP

-567 YLPLDPEYPVDRL
+567 YLPLDPEYPADRL
-580 AFMVDDAAALVVL
+580 SFMVTDAAAGVVL
-593 VQERLRDVLP
+593 VQEHLRDVLP
-603 AVDAT
+603 DTGAT
-608 VLALDDVAVW
+608 VLALDDEAVW
-618 ADQPSTD
+618 ADQPTAD
-625 PTPLAGPEHLAY
+625 PAPTAGPGNLAY

-659 NRLDWMQETY
+659 NRLDWMQKAY

-689 WEFFWPLRTGAR
+689 WEFFWPLREGAR
-701 LVLAKPGGH
+701 LVLARPGGQ
-710 KDAGYLRDLLVAER
+710 KDAGYLRDLLVSER
-724 ITIAHFVPSMLTV
+724 ITTAHFVPSMLTV
-737 FLAEDGS
+737 FLGEDGVE
-744 GAATALRRVICSGEE
+744 AATGLRRVICSGEE
-759 LPLATA
+759 LPLVSA
-765 VDFTARLPG
+765 VEFTARLPW

-798 VLTGLTSVPIGAPIA
+798 RLAGLTSVPIGGPIA
-813 NLRLHVLDPRGNPC
+813 NLRLHILDPAGNEC

-847 RRAALTAERFVPD
+847 RRPALTAERFVPD

-874 DLARWVVDPATPDAA
+874 DLARWVAL
-889 AGVPEGAAD
+889 
-898 PVTTGTDPTSGT
+898 
-910 DPAVAT
+910 
-916 HPDTAHPGGGP
+916 
-927 HGGPDGT
+927 PDGS
-934 GRPEGVIE
+934 GVVE

-969 QPEVAEAAV
+969 QPQVTEAAV
-978 VVREDTPGDKRL
+978 IVREDTPGDKRL
-990 TAYLVGAAEHATLK
+990 TGYVVGDAEHAALK
-1004 AALKQTLPEYMVPA
+1004 AALKETLPEYMVPT
-1018 AFVTLDALPLTPNG
+1018 AFVTLDALPLSPSG

-1044 TREASVALVAPRDDT
+1044 TREASVALVEPRDDT

-1065 IWSEVLGVATLG
+1065 IWSEVLGVDTLG

-1101 AEHGGRAVGV
+1101 VEHGGRPVGV
-1111 MDLFQQRTIRELA
+1111 MDLFQKRTIRDLA
-1124 AFISGDA
+1124 AFMTGDA
-1131 EADGPRRLLY
+1131 ADDGPRRLLY
-1141 ELTGPIPAA
+1141 ELTKPIPAG
-1150 KRVLTYVCVPYG
+1150 KRVRTYVCVPYG

-1177 DGYALWSLAIPG
+1177 AGNALYSLAIPG

-1198 LPFDELTGR
+1198 LPFEELTRR
-1207 VAEEI
+1207 VADEI
-1212 LERIEGPV
+1212 IERIEGPIV
-1220 ALYGHCGVGS
+1220 LYGHCGVGS

-1249 LYIGAMFPFARPKGA
+1249 VYIGAMFPFARPKGL
-1264 FAAMRNRLEQLRS
+1264 FAAARNRLEQLRS
-1277 NRHYASWLKS
+1277 NKHYASWLKS

-1293 ELEPEQADRII
+1293 ELDPEQADRII

-1319 GLLDRGAAK
+1319 GLLDAGTAK
-1328 LRTPIVSVV
+1328 LRAPIVSVV
-1337 GSEDPVTDYHA
+1337 GSEDPVTDYYT
-1348 ERYAEWQFLSD
+1348 ERYAEWGFLSD

-1371 FFLKYRAEELAKI
+1371 FFLKYRADELAEI
-1384 VTRVHPAVRAG
+1384 VTAAHPAVLAG
-1395 DVSALTAAARGEDAG
+1395 DTTALEAPARGEDAG
-1410 WVVADHRRIGADDR
+1410 WVVADHQRIGAT
-1424 PERAVVQPS
+1424 PGSGKAVVKPS

-1439 VTAGQLV
+1439 VTAGQFV
-1446 SSTGSALTAF
+1446 STTGSALTAF
-1456 ALPIWLFTR
+1456 AVPIWLFTR
-1465 TGSVTDLGLLW
+1465 TGSVANLGMLW
-1476 SLALIC
+1476 ALALVC
-1482 GVLTLP
+1482 GVLMLP
-1488 LAGAIT
+1488 IAGAVV
-1494 DRVSRRR
+1494 DRVSRRK
-1501 IMMIASCV
+1501 IMMIASSS
-1509 AGTIQLGLAALLW
+1509 AGTIQLVLAALLW
-1522 TDNLVLWHIYALVA
+1522 TDNLRLWMIYILVA
-1536 LSQVAGSFQRIAFQS
+1536 LSQVAGSFQRIAFSS

-1565 MGITQLSTGV
+1565 MGVTQLTNGS

-1588 AAIQLKGILLIDVA
+1588 AAIGLKGILLIDVA
-1602 SYLVAVATLA
+1602 SYVVAVLTLA

-1621 WQPRE
+1621 FRPRE
-1626 RLLFAIANGL
+1626 RLLTAIANGM

-1645 RLMLGYFALGN
+1645 RLMLGYFAIGN

-1662 LVLTTPLVLSF
+1662 LVLTTPMVLSF
-1673 GSATQVAQVALAE
+1673 ATATEVAQVALAE

-1697 SVWGGPRHRRMIG
+1697 SLWGGPRSRRMIG
-1710 VLLGNLGTAIGCVL
+1710 VLIGNLGTAVGCIV
-1724 IGLDASVAM
+1724 IGLDASVTV

-1738 FWLAMA
+1738 FWLGLS

-1754 IVQVKVPQRFHGRV
+1754 IVQVKVPQRYHGRV

-1774 ITWSTLPIGFALLAP
+1774 ISWSTLPIGFALIAP
-1789 GVTALFE
+1789 VTTALFE
-1796 PLLAPGGSLAG
+1796 PMLAPGGALAG

-1822 FAYVCFGLI
+1822 FAYVCFGAA
-1831 LVLITLGG
+1831 LVLVTLGG

-1846 RFDIEVEDSLPD
+1846 RFDMEVPDSLPD

-1866 ERRLAARAAA
+1866 ERRLAARAA
-1876 REREAAPV
+1876 ERQEEKVPVAA
-1884 VA
+1884 

>member
-1 MTDLMDPAR
+1 MTDLKDPAR
-10 EAARAALIAQR
+10 EAARQALIARR
-21 LRRRQATP
+21 LRARQAAP
-29 AARVTPRPEGA
+29 AARITPRPSGA

-75 LDVTALRAALAGL
+75 LDVDALRAALTGL
-88 TARHESLRTRFPA
+88 ADRHESQRTRFPA

-114 VEVPLTIVDAPG
+114 ADVPLTVVDAPD
-126 EAAARA
+126 EAAAQA

-138 AEPFDLAAGPL
+138 AEPFDLANGPL
-149 LRALLIRLAD
+149 LRALLIRLTA
-159 DDHVLFLG
+159 DDHVLFLAQ
-167 KHHIV
+167 HHIV

-193 LPTLPVQY
+193 PPALPIQY

-207 EGRELDGP
+207 EAHELDGP
-215 AARTHLDWWNSR
+215 QARAHVDYWKQR

-238 DLPRPATQT
+238 DRPRPATQT

-260 ETERLTALTRA
+260 ATEALNALTRDS
-271 TGGTLFMTLLA
+271 GGTLFMTLLA

-292 GQDDFAVGASVAG
+292 GQDDFAIGASVAG

-312 NVVGMFINMLPLRAE
+312 NLVGMFINMLPLRAD
-327 LAGDPTFTELLVRTR
+327 LAGDPTFAELLERTR
-342 RSVLDGFEHADVPF
+342 RTVLDGFEHAEVPF

-389 TEASDAT
+389 SGVSRTDE
-396 NVTFEWTPM
+396 VTFSWTPM

-417 AVETTDGLWG
+417 AVETVDGLWG
-427 KLVFNTDLFRRDTVE
+427 KLVFNTDLFDRATVE
-442 RMAQRWCTLL
+442 RMAQRWTALL
-452 RAVVAAPDTPVSA
+452 DAVVAAPDTPVSR
-465 LDLLPAG
+465 LPLLPAA

-485 DFPATQTLHGPIEER
+485 DFPRAQTLHGPIEER
-500 AAHTPDAVAVT
+500 AAATPDAVAVT
-511 IDGRSATYAELNA
+511 IDGHSRTYAQLNA
-524 AANRIAHRLRA
+524 QANRVAHRLRA

-567 YLPLDPEYPVDRL
+567 YLPLDPEYPADRL
-580 AFMVDDAAALVVL
+580 AFMVGDADAPVVL
-593 VQERLRDVLP
+593 VQSHLRDVLP
-603 AVDAT
+603 DTGATVLELDDAT
-608 VLALDDVAVW
+608 VW
-618 ADQPSTD
+618 AGQPDTD
-625 PTPLAGPEHLAY
+625 PAPAAGPEHLAY

-659 NRLDWMQETY
+659 NRLDWMQKTY
-669 RLGADD
+669 GLGADD

-710 KDAGYLRDLLVAER
+710 KDAGYLRDLLVSER
-724 ITIAHFVPSMLTV
+724 ITTAHFVPSMLTV
-737 FLAEDGS
+737 FLAEDGVE
-744 GAATALRRVICSGEE
+744 AATALRRVICSGEE
-759 LPLATA
+759 LPPASA
-765 VDFTARLPG
+765 ADFTARLPWCG
-774 CELHNLYGPTEAA
+774 LHNLYGPTEAA
-787 IDVSAWHCDPA
+787 IDVTAWACDPDRLA
-798 VLTGLTSVPIGAPIA
+798 QVTSVPIGAPIA
-813 NLRLHVLDPRGNPC
+813 NLRLHVLDPSGAQC

-847 RRAALTAERFVPD
+847 RRPALTAEKFVPD
-860 PFSGEPGARLYRTG
+860 PFSIEPGARLYRTG
-874 DLARWVVDPATPDAA
+874 DLARWVV
-889 AGVPEGAAD
+889 
-898 PVTTGTDPTSGT
+898 
-910 DPAVAT
+910 
-916 HPDTAHPGGGP
+916 
-927 HGGPDGT
+927 GPDGT
-934 GRPEGVIE
+934 GVIE

-969 QPEVAEAAV
+969 QPGVTEATV
-978 VVREDTPGDKRL
+978 IVREDSPGDKRL
-990 TAYLVGAAEHATLK
+990 TAYLVGAAEHAALK
-1004 AALKQTLPEYMVPA
+1004 AALKATLPEYMVPA

-1032 KLDRRALPAPVV
+1032 KLDRKALPAPVV
-1044 TREASVALVAPRDDT
+1044 TREASVALVEPRDDA
-1059 ERLLAG
+1059 ERALAA
-1065 IWSEVLGVATLG
+1065 IWSEVLGVDTLG

-1101 AEHGGRAVGV
+1101 AELGGRAVGV
-1111 MDLFQQRTIRELA
+1111 MDLFQQRTIRDLA
-1124 AFISGDA
+1124 AFVSGDA
-1131 EADGPRRLLY
+1131 AQEGPRRLLY
-1141 ELTGPIPAA
+1141 ELTKPIPAG

-1177 DGYALWSLAIPG
+1177 AGYGLWSLAIPG
-1189 HDVGLSEDG
+1189 HDVGLSENA
-1198 LPFDELTGR
+1198 LPFDELTSR
-1207 VAEEI
+1207 VADEI
-1212 LERIEGPV
+1212 LERVEGPI

-1230 AIVAEVAR
+1230 AILADVAR
-1238 KVEAAGRELEA
+1238 KVEAAGRDLEA
-1249 LYIGAMFPFARPKGA
+1249 VYIGAMFPFARPKGVI
-1264 FAAMRNRLEQLRS
+1264 AALRDRLERLSS
-1277 NRHYASWLKS
+1277 NRHSASWLKS

-1293 ELEPEQADRII
+1293 ELDPEQADRII

-1319 GLLDRGAAK
+1319 RLLDQQATK
-1328 LRTPIVSVV
+1328 LRAPIISVV
-1337 GSEDPVTDYHA
+1337 GSEDPVTDYYR

-1359 TLGLVVLDQAGH
+1359 RLGLVVLDQAGH
-1371 FFLKYRAEELAKI
+1371 FFLKYRAEELAEI
-1384 VTRVHPAVRAG
+1384 VTRVHPAVVDG
-1395 DVSALTAAARGEDAG
+1395 DVGALTAETRGEDAG
-1410 WVVADHRRIGADDR
+1410 WVVADTLRVGEDR
-1424 PERAVVQPS
+1424 KPTTTVKPS
-1433 MGRFVA
+1433 MGRFMA
-1439 VTAGQLV
+1439 VTTGQLI

-1456 ALPIWLFTR
+1456 ALPIWLFNR
-1465 TGSVTDLGLLW
+1465 TGSVANLGLLW
-1476 SLALIC
+1476 ALALIC
-1482 GVLTLP
+1482 GVLMLP
-1488 LAGAIT
+1488 VAGALV

-1501 IMMIASCV
+1501 IMMTASCF
-1509 AGTIQLGLAALLW
+1509 AGSVQLVLATLLW
-1522 TDNLVLWHIYALVA
+1522 TDNLVLWHIYMLVA
-1536 LSQVAGSFQRIAFQS
+1536 LSSVAGSFQRIAFQS

-1575 AMLLMPV
+1575 ATLLMPA

-1588 AAIQLKGILLIDVA
+1588 ATIELKGILLVDVA
-1602 SYLVAVATLA
+1602 SYVFAVLTLA
-1612 VVRFPDLLG
+1612 VVRFPDALG
-1621 WQPRE
+1621 WRPRE
-1626 RLLFAIANGL
+1626 RLLVAIANGM
-1636 RYSWQHRGF
+1636 RYSWRHRGF

-1662 LVLTTPLVLSF
+1662 LVLITPLVLSF
-1673 GSATQVAQVALAE
+1673 GSPTQVAQVALAE
-1686 ALGAVAGGVLM
+1686 AVGAVLGGVLM
-1697 SVWGGPRHRRMIG
+1697 SLWGGPRKRRMIG
-1710 VLLGNLGTAIGCVL
+1710 VLVGNLGTAIGCVL

-1733 ICVGV
+1733 ICVG
-1738 FWLAMA
+1738 FCWLAMS

-1774 ITWSTLPIGFALLAP
+1774 ISWSTLPIGFALLAP
-1789 GVTALFE
+1789 GATALFE
-1796 PLLAPGGSLAG
+1796 PMLAPGGALAG

-1822 FAYVCFGLI
+1822 FAYICFGVALI
-1831 LVLITLGG
+1831 LITLGG

-1846 RFDIEVEDSLPD
+1846 RFDLEVEDSLPD

-1866 ERRLAARAAA
+1866 EKRLAAKA
-1876 REREAAPV
+1876 EKKELV
-1884 VA
+1884 SV

>member
-1 MTDLMDPAR
+1 MTDLKDPAR
-10 EAARAALIAQR
+10 EAARQALIARR
-21 LRRRQATP
+21 LRARQTAP
-29 AARVTPRPEGA
+29 AARITPRPAGA

-75 LDVTALRAALAGL
+75 LDVDALRAAL
-88 TARHESLRTRFPA
+88 TALADRHESQRTRFPA

-114 VEVPLTIVDAPG
+114 AEVPLTVVDAPD
-126 EAAARA
+126 EAAAQA

-138 AEPFDLAAGPL
+138 AEPFDLASGPL
-149 LRALLIRLAD
+149 LRALLIRLTA
-159 DDHVLFLG
+159 DDHVLFLAQ
-167 KHHIV
+167 HHIV

-193 LPTLPVQY
+193 PPALPIQY

-207 EGRELDGP
+207 EARELDGP
-215 AARTHLDWWNSR
+215 QARAHVDYWKQR
-227 LAGITPLELPL
+227 LAGVTPLELPL
-238 DLPRPATQT
+238 DRPRPATQT

-260 ETERLTALTRA
+260 ATEALSALTRDS
-271 TGGTLFMTLLA
+271 GGTLFMTLLA

-292 GQDDFAVGASVAG
+292 GQDDFAIGASVAG

-312 NVVGMFINMLPLRAE
+312 NLVGMFINMLPLRAD
-327 LAGDPTFTELLVRTR
+327 LAGDPTFTELLERTR
-342 RSVLDGFEHADVPF
+342 RTVLDGFEHAEVPF

-389 TEASDAT
+389 TGVSRTDE
-396 NVTFEWTPM
+396 VTFSWTPM
-405 ELRATRFDFELH
+405 ELQATRFDFELH
-417 AVETTDGLWG
+417 AVETVDGLWG
-427 KLVFNTDLFRRDTVE
+427 KLVFNTDLFDRATVE
-442 RMAQRWCTLL
+442 RMAQRWTALL
-452 RAVVAAPDTPVSA
+452 DAVVAAPDTPVSR
-465 LDLLPAG
+465 LPLLPAA

-477 AAWNDTAA
+477 AAWNDTTA
-485 DFPATQTLHGPIEER
+485 DFPHAETLHGPVEER
-500 AAHTPDAVAVT
+500 AAATPDAVAVT
-511 IDGRSATYAELNA
+511 IDGQSRTYAELNA
-524 AANRIAHRLRA
+524 QANRVAHRLRA

-567 YLPLDPEYPVDRL
+567 YLPLDPEYPADRL
-580 AFMVDDAAALVVL
+580 AFMVGDADAPVVL
-593 VQERLRDVLP
+593 VQSHLRDVLP
-603 AVDAT
+603 DTGAT
-608 VLALDDVAVW
+608 VLELDDAAVW
-618 ADQPSTD
+618 ADRPDTD
-625 PTPLAGPEHLAY
+625 PAPVAGPEHLAY

-659 NRLDWMQETY
+659 NRLDWMQKTY
-669 RLGADD
+669 GLGADD

-701 LVLAKPGGH
+701 LVLARPGGH
-710 KDAGYLRDLLVAER
+710 KDAGYLRDLLVSER
-724 ITIAHFVPSMLTV
+724 ITTAHFVPSMLTV
-737 FLAEDGS
+737 FLAEDGVE
-744 GAATALRRVICSGEE
+744 AATALRRVICSGEE
-759 LPLATA
+759 LPLASA
-765 VDFTARLPG
+765 ADFTARLPWCG
-774 CELHNLYGPTEAA
+774 LHNLYGPTEAA
-787 IDVSAWHCDPA
+787 IDVTAWACEPDRLA
-798 VLTGLTSVPIGAPIA
+798 GVTSVPIGAPIA
-813 NLRLHVLDPRGNPC
+813 NLRLHVLDPSGAQC

-847 RRAALTAERFVPD
+847 RRPALTAEKFVPD
-860 PFSGEPGARLYRTG
+860 PFSFEPGARLYRTG
-874 DLARWVVDPATPDAA
+874 DLARWVV
-889 AGVPEGAAD
+889 
-898 PVTTGTDPTSGT
+898 
-910 DPAVAT
+910 
-916 HPDTAHPGGGP
+916 
-927 HGGPDGT
+927 GPDGA
-934 GRPEGVIE
+934 GVIE

-969 QPEVAEAAV
+969 QPGVTEATV
-978 VVREDTPGDKRL
+978 IVREDSPGDKRL
-990 TAYLVGAAEHATLK
+990 TAYLVGEAEHA
-1004 AALKQTLPEYMVPA
+1004 ALKVALKDTLPEYMVPA

-1032 KLDRRALPAPVV
+1032 KLDRKALPAPVV
-1044 TREASVALVAPRDDT
+1044 TREASVALVEPRDDT
-1059 ERLLAG
+1059 ERALAA
-1065 IWSEVLGVATLG
+1065 IWSEVLGVDTLG

-1101 AEHGGRAVGV
+1101 AELGGRAVGV
-1111 MDLFQQRTIRELA
+1111 MDLFQQRTIRDLA

-1131 EADGPRRLLY
+1131 AQQGPRRLLY
-1141 ELTGPIPAA
+1141 ELTKPIPAG

-1177 DGYALWSLAIPG
+1177 AGYGLWSLAIPG
-1189 HDVGLSEDG
+1189 HDVGLSEDA
-1198 LPFDELTGR
+1198 LPFDELTSRVADEILGR
-1207 VAEEI
+1207 V
-1212 LERIEGPV
+1212 EGPV

-1230 AIVAEVAR
+1230 AILADVAR
-1238 KVEAAGRELEA
+1238 KVEAAGRNLEA
-1249 LYIGAMFPFARPKGA
+1249 VYIGAMFPFARPKGVI
-1264 FAAMRNRLEQLRS
+1264 AALRDRLERLSS
-1277 NRHYASWLKS
+1277 NRHSASWLKS

-1293 ELEPEQADRII
+1293 ELDPEQADRII

-1319 GLLDRGAAK
+1319 RLLDQQATK
-1328 LRTPIVSVV
+1328 LRAPIISVV
-1337 GSEDPVTDYHA
+1337 GSEDPVTDYYR

-1371 FFLKYRAEELAKI
+1371 FFLKYRAEELAEI
-1384 VTRVHPAVRAG
+1384 VTRVHPAVSAG
-1395 DVSALTAAARGEDAG
+1395 DVGALTPEARGEDAG
-1410 WVVADHRRIGADDR
+1410 WVVADTLRVGETRK
-1424 PERAVVQPS
+1424 PTTTVKPS
-1433 MGRFVA
+1433 MGRFMA
-1439 VTAGQLV
+1439 ITTGQLI

-1456 ALPIWLFTR
+1456 ALPIWLFNR
-1465 TGSVTDLGLLW
+1465 TGSVANLGLLW
-1476 SLALIC
+1476 ALALIC
-1482 GVLTLP
+1482 GVLMLP
-1488 LAGAIT
+1488 VAGALV

-1501 IMMIASCV
+1501 IMMTASCF
-1509 AGTIQLGLAALLW
+1509 AGSVQLVLAALLW
-1522 TDNLVLWHIYALVA
+1522 TDSLMLWHIYMLVA
-1536 LSQVAGSFQRIAFQS
+1536 LSSVAGSFQRIAFQS

-1575 AMLLMPV
+1575 ATLLMPA

-1588 AAIQLKGILLIDVA
+1588 ATIELKGILLVDVA
-1602 SYLVAVATLA
+1602 SYVFAVLTLA
-1612 VVRFPDLLG
+1612 VVRFPDALG
-1621 WQPRE
+1621 WRPRE
-1626 RLLFAIANGL
+1626 RLLVAIANGM
-1636 RYSWQHRGF
+1636 RYSWRHRGF

-1662 LVLTTPLVLSF
+1662 LVLITPLVLSF
-1673 GSATQVAQVALAE
+1673 GSPTQVAQVALAE
-1686 ALGAVAGGVLM
+1686 AVGAVLGGVLM
-1697 SVWGGPRHRRMIG
+1697 SLWGGPRKRRMIG
-1710 VLLGNLGTAIGCVL
+1710 VLVGNLGTAIGCVL

-1733 ICVGV
+1733 ICVG
-1738 FWLAMA
+1738 FCWLAMS

-1774 ITWSTLPIGFALLAP
+1774 ISWSTLPIGFALLAP
-1789 GVTALFE
+1789 GATALFE
-1796 PLLAPGGSLAG
+1796 PMLAPGGALAG

-1822 FAYVCFGLI
+1822 FAYICFGVALI
-1831 LVLITLGG
+1831 LITLGG

-1866 ERRLAARAAA
+1866 EKRLAAKA
-1876 REREAAPV
+1876 EKKELV
-1884 VA
+1884 SV

>member
-1 MTDLMDPAR
+1 MTDLKDPAR
-10 EAARAALIAQR
+10 DAARAALIAQR
-21 LRRRQATP
+21 LRRRQAAAA
-29 AARVTPRPEGA
+29 AARITPRPADA

-75 LDVTALRAALAGL
+75 LDVPTLREALDGLAR
-88 TARHESLRTRFPA
+88 RHESLRTRFPA
-101 DADGRPTVVVADT
+101 DADGRPTAVIEET
-114 VEVPLTIVDAPG
+114 VNVPLTIVDAADTD
-126 EAAARA
+126 AAQE
-132 LVDAAA
+132 LVEAAA
-138 AEPFDLAAGPL
+138 AEPFDLARGPL
-149 LRALLIRLAD
+149 LRALLIRLAPD
-159 DDHVLFLG
+159 QHVLFLG

-193 LPTLPVQY
+193 PPALPVQY
-201 GDFAVW
+201 GDFALW
-207 EGRELDGP
+207 EARELAGP
-215 AARTHLDWWNSR
+215 AAQGHLEWWKQR

-247 YRGDFVEFQLDPA
+247 YRGDFVEFTLDRA
-260 ETERLTALTRA
+260 TTDGLNALTRA
-271 TGGTLFMTLLA
+271 HGGTLFMTLLA
-282 AYQVLLARHA
+282 AYQVFLSRHA

-327 LAGDPTFTELLVRTR
+327 LAGDPTFTELLERTR
-342 RSVLDGFEHADVPF
+342 RSVLDALEHGDVPF
-356 AKVVHELG
+356 ARVVHELG

-377 MFVLQNYEMGRF
+377 MFVLQNYDMGRYAEVPGTGDVEF
-389 TEASDAT
+389 D
-396 NVTFEWTPM
+396 WTPM

-417 AVETTDGLWG
+417 AVETVDGLWG
-427 KLVFNTDLFRRDTVE
+427 KLVFNTDLFTRETVE
-442 RMAQRWCTLL
+442 RMAGRFGALL

-465 LDLLPAG
+465 LALLAPD
-472 ERELL
+472 ERALL

-485 DFPATQTLHGPIEER
+485 DFPRTQTLHGPVEER
-500 AAHTPDAVAVT
+500 AARTPDAVALRFE
-511 IDGRSATYAELNA
+511 GRSVTYAELNA

-540 ETLVGVCAERSVELV
+540 ETLVGVCAERSMELV

-567 YLPLDPEYPVDRL
+567 YLPLDPEYPADRL
-580 AFMVDDAAALVVL
+580 AFMVTDAAAPVVL
-593 VQERLRDVLP
+593 VQEHLRDVLP
-603 AVDAT
+603 DTGAT
-608 VLALDDVAVW
+608 VLVLDDAGVW
-618 ADQPSTD
+618 ADQPVTD
-625 PTPLAGPEHLAY
+625 PTPVAGPEHLAY

-659 NRLDWMQETY
+659 NRLDWMQKTY
-669 RLGADD
+669 RIGPAD
-675 AVLQKTPASFDVSV
+675 AVLQKTPTSFDVSV
-689 WEFFWPLRTGAR
+689 WEFFWPLREGAR

-710 KDAGYLRDLLVAER
+710 KDAGYLRDLLVAEAV
-724 ITIAHFVPSMLTV
+724 TTAHFVPSMLTV
-737 FLAEDGS
+737 FLAEDGVE
-744 GAATALRRVICSGEE
+744 AATALRRVICSGEE

-765 VDFTARLPG
+765 TDFTARLPWCG
-774 CELHNLYGPTEAA
+774 LHNLYGPTEAA
-787 IDVSAWHCDPA
+787 IDVSSWHCDPELLA
-798 VLTGLTSVPIGAPIA
+798 GLTSVPIGAPIA
-813 NLRLHVLDPRGNPC
+813 NRRLHVLDAAGNEC

-847 RRAALTAERFVPD
+847 RRPALTAERFVPD

-874 DLARWVVDPATPDAA
+874 DLARWRIAP
-889 AGVPEGAAD
+889 GA
-898 PVTTGTDPTSGT
+898 TTGD
-910 DPAVAT
+910 
-916 HPDTAHPGGGP
+916 
-927 HGGPDGT
+927 
-934 GRPEGVIE
+934 RPSGVIE

-958 ELGEIESALRE
+958 ELGEIESALRD
-969 QPEVAEAAV
+969 QPGVTEAAV
-978 VVREDTPGDKRL
+978 IVREDTPGDKRL
-990 TAYLVGAAEHATLK
+990 TAYLVGAAEHADVK
-1004 AALKQTLPEYMVPA
+1004 AALKETLPEYMVPA
-1018 AFVTLDALPLTPNG
+1018 AFVTLDALPLSPNG
-1032 KLDRRALPAPVV
+1032 KLDRKALPAPVV
-1044 TREASVALVAPRDDT
+1044 TRAASVALVEPRDDT

-1065 IWSEVLGVATLG
+1065 IWSEVLGVPTLG

-1101 AEHGGRAVGV
+1101 AGHGGRPVGV

-1124 AFISGDA
+1124 AFMSGA
-1131 EADGPRRLLY
+1131 AGEEGPRRLLY
-1141 ELTGPIPAA
+1141 ELTKPIPAA
-1150 KRVLTYVCVPYG
+1150 QRVVSYVCVPYG

-1177 DGYALWSLAIPG
+1177 AGHALWSLAIPG
-1189 HDVGLSEDG
+1189 HDVGLSEDAV
-1198 LPFDELTGR
+1198 PFDELTTR

-1212 LERIEGPV
+1212 LERVEGPLV
-1220 ALYGHCGVGS
+1220 LYGHCGVGS
-1230 AIVAEVAR
+1230 AIVTEVAR
-1238 KVEAAGRELEA
+1238 KVEAAGRELDA
-1249 LYIGAMFPFARPKGA
+1249 LYIGAMFPFARPKGL
-1264 FAAMRNRLEQLRS
+1264 FAAVRARLEKLRS
-1277 NRHYASWLKS
+1277 NKHYASWLKS

-1293 ELEPEQADRII
+1293 ELDPEQADRII

-1319 GLLDRGAAK
+1319 GLLDRRATK
-1328 LRTPIVSVV
+1328 LRAPIVSVV
-1337 GSEDPVTDYHA
+1337 GSEDPVTDYYT
-1348 ERYAEWQFLSD
+1348 ERYTEWQFLSD
-1359 TLGLVVLDQAGH
+1359 TLALVVLDQAGH
-1371 FFLKYRAEELAKI
+1371 FFLKYRADELAEI
-1384 VTRVHPAVRAG
+1384 VTRTHRAVADG
-1395 DVSALTAAARGEDAG
+1395 DVAELTREARGEDAG
-1410 WVVADHRRIGADDR
+1410 WAVHDTLRVGADER
-1424 PERAVVQPS
+1424 PKRDAVKPS
-1433 MGRFVA
+1433 MARFVA

-1456 ALPIWLFTR
+1456 ALPIWLFTQ
-1465 TGSVTDLGLLW
+1465 TGSVADLGLLW
-1476 SLALIC
+1476 ALALIC
-1482 GVLTLP
+1482 GVLMLP
-1488 LAGAIT
+1488 VAGAIT
-1494 DRVSRRR
+1494 DRVSRRK
-1501 IMMIASCV
+1501 IMMIASSS
-1509 AGTIQLGLAALLW
+1509 AGSIQVVLAALLW
-1522 TDNLVLWHIYALVA
+1522 TDNLALWHIYGLVA

-1565 MGITQLSTGV
+1565 MGITQLSNGF

-1588 AAIQLKGILLIDVA
+1588 AAIELKGILLLDVA
-1602 SYLVAVATLA
+1602 SYLVAVLTLA
-1612 VVRFPDLLG
+1612 VVRFPDSLG
-1621 WQPRE
+1621 WRPRE
-1626 RLLFAIANGL
+1626 RLLVAIANGL

-1673 GSATQVAQVALAE
+1673 GTATQVAQVALAE
-1686 ALGAVAGGVLM
+1686 AFGAVAGGVLM

-1710 VLLGNLGTAIGCVL
+1710 VLIGNLGTAIGCVL

-1774 ITWSTLPIGFALLAP
+1774 ISWSTLPIGFALLAP
-1789 GVTALFE
+1789 ATTSLFE
-1796 PLLAPGGSLAG
+1796 PMLAPGGALAD

-1822 FAYVCFGLI
+1822 FAYVCFGAA

-1839 FAIRLLR
+1839 FTIRLLR

-1866 ERRLAARAAA
+1866 ERRLAARAA
-1876 REREAAPV
+1876 EREAEKAPV
-1884 VA
+1884 AV

>member
-1 MTDLMDPAR
+1 MTDLKDPAR
-10 EAARAALIAQR
+10 EAARQALIARR
-21 LRRRQATP
+21 LRARQTAP
-29 AARVTPRPEGA
+29 AARIAPRPSGA
-40 EVPLSYAQERVWFM
+40 QVPLSYAQERVWFM

-75 LDVTALRAALAGL
+75 LDVDALRAAL
-88 TARHESLRTRFPA
+88 TALADRHESQRTRFPA

-114 VEVPLTIVDAPG
+114 ADVPLTVVDAPD
-126 EAAARA
+126 EAAAQA

-138 AEPFDLAAGPL
+138 AEPFDLANGPL
-149 LRALLIRLAD
+149 LRALLIRLTAE
-159 DDHVLFLG
+159 DHVLFLAQ
-167 KHHIV
+167 HHIV

-193 LPTLPVQY
+193 PPALPIQY

-207 EGRELDGP
+207 EAQELDGP
-215 AARTHLDWWNSR
+215 QARAHVDYWKQR

-238 DLPRPATQT
+238 DRPRPATQT

-260 ETERLTALTRA
+260 ATEALNALTRDS
-271 TGGTLFMTLLA
+271 GGTLFMTLLA

-292 GQDDFAVGASVAG
+292 GQDDFAIGASVAG

-312 NVVGMFINMLPLRAE
+312 NVVGMFINMLPLRAD
-327 LAGDPTFTELLVRTR
+327 LADDPTFAELLERTR
-342 RSVLDGFEHADVPF
+342 RTVLDGFEHAEVPF

-389 TEASDAT
+389 TGVSRTDE
-396 NVTFEWTPM
+396 VTFSWTPM

-417 AVETTDGLWG
+417 AVETVDGLWG
-427 KLVFNTDLFRRDTVE
+427 KLVFNTDLFDRATVE
-442 RMAQRWCTLL
+442 RMAQRWTALL
-452 RAVVAAPDTPVSA
+452 DAVVAAPDTPVSR
-465 LDLLPAG
+465 LPLLPAA

-477 AAWNDTAA
+477 AAWNDTTAG
-485 DFPATQTLHGPIEER
+485 FPHEQTLHGPIEAR
-500 AAHTPDAVAVT
+500 AAATPDAVAVT
-511 IDGRSATYAELNA
+511 IDGHSRTYAELNA
-524 AANRIAHRLRA
+524 QANRVAHRLRA

-567 YLPLDPEYPVDRL
+567 YLPLDPEYPADRL
-580 AFMVDDAAALVVL
+580 AFMVGDADAPVVL
-593 VQERLRDVLP
+593 IQSHLRDVLP
-603 AVDAT
+603 DTGATVLELDDAT
-608 VLALDDVAVW
+608 VW
-618 ADQPSTD
+618 AGQPETD
-625 PTPLAGPEHLAY
+625 PAPAAGPEHLAY

-659 NRLDWMQETY
+659 NRLDWMQRTY
-669 RLGADD
+669 GLGADD

-710 KDAGYLRDLLVAER
+710 KDAGYLRDLLVSER
-724 ITIAHFVPSMLTV
+724 ITTAHFVPSMLTV
-737 FLAEDGS
+737 FLAEDGVE
-744 GAATALRRVICSGEE
+744 AATALRRVICSGEE
-759 LPLATA
+759 LPLASA
-765 VDFTARLPG
+765 ADFTARLPWCG
-774 CELHNLYGPTEAA
+774 LHNLYGPTEAA
-787 IDVSAWHCDPA
+787 IDVTAWACEPDRLA
-798 VLTGLTSVPIGAPIA
+798 EVTSVPIGAPIA
-813 NLRLHVLDPRGNPC
+813 NLRLHVLDPSGAQC

-847 RRAALTAERFVPD
+847 RRPALTAEKFVPD
-860 PFSGEPGARLYRTG
+860 PFSFEPGARLYRTG
-874 DLARWVVDPATPDAA
+874 DLARWVV
-889 AGVPEGAAD
+889 
-898 PVTTGTDPTSGT
+898 
-910 DPAVAT
+910 
-916 HPDTAHPGGGP
+916 
-927 HGGPDGT
+927 GPDGA
-934 GRPEGVIE
+934 GVIE

-969 QPEVAEAAV
+969 QPGVTEATV
-978 VVREDTPGDKRL
+978 VVREDSPGDKRL
-990 TAYLVGAAEHATLK
+990 TAYLVGEAEHAALK
-1004 AALKQTLPEYMVPA
+1004 AALKDTLPEYMVPA

-1032 KLDRRALPAPVV
+1032 KLDRKALPAPVV
-1044 TREASVALVAPRDDT
+1044 AREASVALVEPRDDT
-1059 ERLLAG
+1059 ERALAA
-1065 IWSEVLGVATLG
+1065 IWSEVLGVDTLG

-1101 AEHGGRAVGV
+1101 AELGGRAVGV
-1111 MDLFQQRTIRELA
+1111 MDLFQQRTIRDLA

-1131 EADGPRRLLY
+1131 AQEGPRRLLY
-1141 ELTGPIPAA
+1141 ELTKPIPAG

-1177 DGYALWSLAIPG
+1177 AGYGLWSLAIPG
-1189 HDVGLSEDG
+1189 HDVGLSEDA
-1198 LPFDELTGR
+1198 LPFDELTSR
-1207 VAEEI
+1207 VADEI
-1212 LERIEGPV
+1212 LERVEGPI

-1230 AIVAEVAR
+1230 AILADVAR
-1238 KVEAAGRELEA
+1238 KVEAAGRDLEA
-1249 LYIGAMFPFARPKGA
+1249 VYIGAMFPFARPKGVI
-1264 FAAMRNRLEQLRS
+1264 AALRDRLERLSS
-1277 NRHYASWLKS
+1277 NRHSASWLKS

-1319 GLLDRGAAK
+1319 RLLDQQAAK
-1328 LRTPIVSVV
+1328 LRAPIISVV
-1337 GSEDPVTDYHA
+1337 GSEDPVTDYYR

-1371 FFLKYRAEELAKI
+1371 FFLKYRAEELAEI
-1384 VTRVHPAVRAG
+1384 VTRVHPAVAAG
-1395 DVSALTAAARGEDAG
+1395 DVGALTPEARGEDAG
-1410 WVVADHRRIGADDR
+1410 WVVADTLRVGEDR
-1424 PERAVVQPS
+1424 KPTKTVKPS
-1433 MGRFVA
+1433 MGRFMA
-1439 VTAGQLV
+1439 ITTGQLI

-1456 ALPIWLFTR
+1456 ALPIWLFNR
-1465 TGSVTDLGLLW
+1465 TGSVANLGLLW
-1476 SLALIC
+1476 ALALIC
-1482 GVLTLP
+1482 GVLMLP
-1488 LAGAIT
+1488 VAGALV

-1501 IMMIASCV
+1501 IMMTASCF
-1509 AGTIQLGLAALLW
+1509 AGSVQLVLAALLW
-1522 TDNLVLWHIYALVA
+1522 TDNLVLWHIYMLVA
-1536 LSQVAGSFQRIAFQS
+1536 LSSVAGSFQRIAFQS

-1575 AMLLMPV
+1575 ATLLMPA

-1588 AAIQLKGILLIDVA
+1588 ATIELKGILLVDVA
-1602 SYLVAVATLA
+1602 SYVFAVLTLA
-1612 VVRFPDLLG
+1612 VVRFPDALG
-1621 WQPRE
+1621 WRPRE
-1626 RLLFAIANGL
+1626 RLLVAIANGM
-1636 RYSWQHRGF
+1636 RYSWRHRGF

-1662 LVLTTPLVLSF
+1662 LVLITPLVLSF
-1673 GSATQVAQVALAE
+1673 GSPTQVAQVALAE
-1686 ALGAVAGGVLM
+1686 AVGAVLGGVLM
-1697 SVWGGPRHRRMIG
+1697 SLWGGPRKRRMIG
-1710 VLLGNLGTAIGCVL
+1710 VLIGNLGTAIGCVL

-1733 ICVGV
+1733 ICVG
-1738 FWLAMA
+1738 FCWLAMS

-1774 ITWSTLPIGFALLAP
+1774 ISWSTLPIGFALLAP
-1789 GVTALFE
+1789 GATALFE
-1796 PLLAPGGSLAG
+1796 PMLAPGGALAG

-1822 FAYVCFGLI
+1822 FAYICFGVALI
-1831 LVLITLGG
+1831 LITLGG

-1846 RFDIEVEDSLPD
+1846 RFDLEVEDSLPD

-1866 ERRLAARAAA
+1866 EKRLAAKAEKKELAS
-1876 REREAAPV
+1876 V
-1884 VA
+1884 

>member
-1 MTDLMDPAR
+1 MTDLKDPAR
-10 EAARAALIAQR
+10 EAARQALIAKR
-21 LRRRQATP
+21 LRARQAAP
-29 AARVTPRPEGA
+29 AARITPRPSGA
-40 EVPLSYAQERVWFM
+40 QVPLSYAQERVWFM

-75 LDVTALRAALAGL
+75 LDVDALRAAL
-88 TARHESLRTRFPA
+88 TALADRHESQRTRFPA

-114 VEVPLTIVDAPG
+114 ADVPLTVVEASD
-126 EAAARA
+126 EAAAQA

-138 AEPFDLAAGPL
+138 AEPFDLANGPL
-149 LRALLIRLAD
+149 LRALLIRLAA
-159 DDHVLFLG
+159 DDHVLFLAQ
-167 KHHIV
+167 HHIV

-193 LPTLPVQY
+193 PPALPIQY

-207 EGRELDGP
+207 EAQELDGP
-215 AARTHLDWWNSR
+215 QARAHVDYWKQR
-227 LAGITPLELPL
+227 LAGVTPLELPL
-238 DLPRPATQT
+238 DRPRPATQT

-260 ETERLTALTRA
+260 ATEALNTLTRDS
-271 TGGTLFMTLLA
+271 GGTLFMTLLA

-292 GQDDFAVGASVAG
+292 GQDDFAIGASVAG

-312 NVVGMFINMLPLRAE
+312 NVVGMFINMLPLRAD
-327 LAGDPTFTELLVRTR
+327 LGDDPTFAELLERTR
-342 RSVLDGFEHADVPF
+342 RTVLDGFEHAEVPF

-364 LPRDVSRSPVFQA
+364 LPRDVSRSPVFQT

-389 TEASDAT
+389 RGVSRTDE
-396 NVTFEWTPM
+396 VTFSWTPM
-405 ELRATRFDFELH
+405 ELQATRFDFELH
-417 AVETTDGLWG
+417 AVETVDGLWG
-427 KLVFNTDLFRRDTVE
+427 KLVFNTDLFDRVSVE
-442 RMAQRWCTLL
+442 RMAQRWTTLL
-452 RAVVAAPDTPVSA
+452 DAVVAAPGTPVSR
-465 LDLLPAG
+465 LPLLPAA

-477 AAWNDTAA
+477 AAWNDTTA
-485 DFPATQTLHGPIEER
+485 DFPRAETLHGPIEER
-500 AAHTPDAVAVT
+500 AAATPDAVAVT
-511 IDGRSATYAELNA
+511 IDGHSRTYAELNA
-524 AANRIAHRLRA
+524 QANRVAHRLRA

-567 YLPLDPEYPVDRL
+567 YLPLDPEYPADRL
-580 AFMVDDAAALVVL
+580 AFMVGDADAPVVL
-593 VQERLRDVLP
+593 VQSHLRDVLP
-603 AVDAT
+603 DTGATVLELDDAT
-608 VLALDDVAVW
+608 VW
-618 ADQPSTD
+618 ADRPDTD
-625 PTPLAGPEHLAY
+625 PAPAAGPEHLAY

-659 NRLDWMQETY
+659 NRLDWMQKTY
-669 RLGADD
+669 GLGADD

-710 KDAGYLRDLLVAER
+710 KDAGYLRDLLVSER
-724 ITIAHFVPSMLTV
+724 ITTAHFVPSMLTV
-737 FLAEDGS
+737 FLAEDGVE
-744 GAATALRRVICSGEE
+744 AATALRRVICSGEE
-759 LPLATA
+759 LPLASA
-765 VDFTARLPG
+765 ADFTARLPWCG
-774 CELHNLYGPTEAA
+774 LHNLYGPTEAA
-787 IDVSAWHCDPA
+787 IDVTAWACEPDRLA
-798 VLTGLTSVPIGAPIA
+798 QVTSVPIGAPIA
-813 NLRLHVLDPRGNPC
+813 NLRLHVLDPSGAQC

-847 RRAALTAERFVPD
+847 RRPALTAEKFVPD

-874 DLARWVVDPATPDAA
+874 DLARWVT
-889 AGVPEGAAD
+889 
-898 PVTTGTDPTSGT
+898 
-910 DPAVAT
+910 
-916 HPDTAHPGGGP
+916 
-927 HGGPDGT
+927 GPDGA
-934 GRPEGVIE
+934 GVIE

-958 ELGEIESALRE
+958 ELGEIESALRD
-969 QPEVAEAAV
+969 QPGVTEATV
-978 VVREDTPGDKRL
+978 IVREDSPGDKRL
-990 TAYLVGAAEHATLK
+990 TAYLVGEAEHAALK
-1004 AALKQTLPEYMVPA
+1004 AALKDTLPEYMVPA

-1032 KLDRRALPAPVV
+1032 KLDRKALPAPVV
-1044 TREASVALVAPRDDT
+1044 TREASVALVEPRDDT
-1059 ERLLAG
+1059 ERALAA
-1065 IWSEVLGVATLG
+1065 IWSEVLGVDTLG

-1101 AEHGGRAVGV
+1101 AELGGRAVGV
-1111 MDLFQQRTIRELA
+1111 MDLFQQRTIRDLA

-1131 EADGPRRLLY
+1131 AQEGPRRLLY
-1141 ELTGPIPAA
+1141 ELTKPIPAG

-1177 DGYALWSLAIPG
+1177 AGYGLWSLAIPG
-1189 HDVGLSEDG
+1189 HDVGLSEDA

-1207 VAEEI
+1207 VADEI
-1212 LERIEGPV
+1212 LERVEGPI

-1230 AIVAEVAR
+1230 AILADVAR
-1238 KVEAAGRELEA
+1238 KVEAAGRDLEA
-1249 LYIGAMFPFARPKGA
+1249 VYIGAMFPFARPKGVI
-1264 FAAMRNRLEQLRS
+1264 AALRDRLERLSS
-1277 NRHYASWLKS
+1277 NRHSASWLKS

-1293 ELEPEQADRII
+1293 ELDPEQADRII

-1319 GLLDRGAAK
+1319 RLLDQRATK
-1328 LRTPIVSVV
+1328 LRAPIISVV
-1337 GSEDPVTDYHA
+1337 GSEDPVTDYYR

-1371 FFLKYRAEELAKI
+1371 FFLKYRAEELAEI
-1384 VTRVHPAVRAG
+1384 VTQVHPAVVAG
-1395 DVSALTAAARGEDAG
+1395 DVGALTPQARGEDAG
-1410 WVVADHRRIGADDR
+1410 WVVADTLRVGEDR
-1424 PERAVVQPS
+1424 KPTTTVKPS
-1433 MGRFVA
+1433 MGRFMA
-1439 VTAGQLV
+1439 VTTGQLI

-1456 ALPIWLFTR
+1456 ALPIWLFNR
-1465 TGSVTDLGLLW
+1465 TGSVANLGLLW
-1476 SLALIC
+1476 ALALIC
-1482 GVLTLP
+1482 GVLMLP
-1488 LAGAIT
+1488 VAGALV

-1501 IMMIASCV
+1501 IMMAASCF
-1509 AGTIQLGLAALLW
+1509 AGTVQLVLAALLW
-1522 TDNLVLWHIYALVA
+1522 TDNLVLWHIYMLVA
-1536 LSQVAGSFQRIAFQS
+1536 LSSVAGSFQRIAFQS

-1575 AMLLMPV
+1575 ATLLMPA

-1588 AAIQLKGILLIDVA
+1588 ATIELKGILLVDVA
-1602 SYLVAVATLA
+1602 SYVFAVLTLA
-1612 VVRFPDLLG
+1612 VVRFPDALG
-1621 WQPRE
+1621 WRPRE
-1626 RLLFAIANGL
+1626 RLLVAIANGM
-1636 RYSWQHRGF
+1636 RYSWRHRGF

-1662 LVLTTPLVLSF
+1662 LVLITPLVLSF
-1673 GSATQVAQVALAE
+1673 GSPTQVAQVALAE
-1686 ALGAVAGGVLM
+1686 AAGAVLGGVLM
-1697 SVWGGPRHRRMIG
+1697 SLWGGPRKRRMIG
-1710 VLLGNLGTAIGCVL
+1710 VLIGNLGTAIGCVL

-1733 ICVGV
+1733 ICVG
-1738 FWLAMA
+1738 FCWLAMS

-1774 ITWSTLPIGFALLAP
+1774 ISWSTLPIGFALLAP
-1789 GVTALFE
+1789 GATALFE
-1796 PLLAPGGSLAG
+1796 PMLAPGGALAG

-1822 FAYVCFGLI
+1822 FAYICFGVALI
-1831 LVLITLGG
+1831 LITLGG

-1866 ERRLAARAAA
+1866 EKRLAAKA
-1876 REREAAPV
+1876 EKKELV
-1884 VA
+1884 SV

>member
-1 MTDLMDPAR
+1 MTDLKDPAR
-10 EAARAALIAQR
+10 EAARQALIAKR
-21 LRRRQATP
+21 LRARQAGP
-29 AARVTPRPEGA
+29 AARITPRPVDA

-75 LDVTALRAALAGL
+75 LDVDALRRALAAL

-101 DADGRPTVVVADT
+101 DPDGRPTVVIEET
-114 VEVPLTIVDAPG
+114 VTVPLTIVDAPD
-126 EAAARA
+126 EVTAQA

-138 AEPFDLAAGPL
+138 AEPFDLAQGPL
-149 LRALLIRLAD
+149 LRALLIRLAA
-159 DDHVLFLG
+159 DDHVLFLAQ
-167 KHHIV
+167 HHIV

-193 LPTLPVQY
+193 PPALPIQY
-201 GDFAVW
+201 GDFAYG
-207 EGRELDGP
+207 EGQELNGP
-215 AARTHLDWWNSR
+215 QARAHVDYWKRR
-227 LAGITPLELPL
+227 LAGIAPLELPL
-238 DLPRPATQT
+238 DRPRPATQT
-247 YRGDFVEFQLDPA
+247 YRGDFVEFTVDRQVAD
-260 ETERLTALTRA
+260 RLAALTRA
-271 TGGTLFMTLLA
+271 GGGTLFMTLLA

-292 GQDDFAVGASVAG
+292 GQEDFAVGASVAG

-327 LAGDPTFTELLVRTR
+327 LAGDPTFTDLLARTR

-389 TEASDAT
+389 SGVSRADDVSFT
-396 NVTFEWTPM
+396 WTPM

-417 AVETTDGLWG
+417 TVEVPDGLWG
-427 KLVFNTDLFRRDTVE
+427 KLVFNTDLFSRDTVE
-442 RMAQRWCTLL
+442 RMARRWTTLL
-452 RAVVAAPDTPVSA
+452 RAIAAAPDTPVSA
-465 LDLLPAG
+465 LDLLPAD

-485 DFPATQTLHGPIEER
+485 DFPGAQTLHGPIEEC
-500 AAHTPDAVAVT
+500 AARTPDAVAVT
-511 IDGRSATYAELNA
+511 IEGRSLTYAELNT

-535 AGVGP
+535 QGVGP
-540 ETLVGVCAERSVELV
+540 ETLIGICAERSMELV

-567 YLPLDPEYPVDRL
+567 YLPLDPEYPADRL
-580 AFMVDDAAALVVL
+580 AFMVTDADAPVVL
-593 VQERLRDVLP
+593 VQAHLRDVLP
-603 AVDAT
+603 ATGAT
-608 VLALDDVAVW
+608 VLALDDETVW
-618 ADQPSTD
+618 AGQPTDD
-625 PTPLAGPEHLAY
+625 PTPTARPEHLAY

-659 NRLDWMQETY
+659 NRLHWMQQTY

-675 AVLQKTPASFDVSV
+675 AALQKTPASFDVSV
-689 WEFFWPLRTGAR
+689 WEFFWPLRAGAR

-710 KDAGYLRDLLVAER
+710 KDAGYLRDLLVAEQ
-724 ITIAHFVPSMLTV
+724 ITTAHFVPSMLTV
-737 FLAEDGS
+737 FLAEEGIE
-744 GAATALRRVICSGEE
+744 AATGLRRVICSGEE
-759 LPLATA
+759 LPLASA
-765 VDFTARLPG
+765 VEFTARLPW

-787 IDVSAWHCDPA
+787 IDVTAWHCDPA
-798 VLTGLTSVPIGAPIA
+798 RLAGVAGVPIGAPIG
-813 NLRLHVLDPRGNPC
+813 NLRLHVLDPAGNEC

-847 RRAALTAERFVPD
+847 RRPALTAEKFIPD

-874 DLARWVVDPATPDAA
+874 DLARWVVAPTTAVPRRAAGPAA
-889 AGVPEGAAD
+889 AR
-898 PVTTGTDPTSGT
+898 
-910 DPAVAT
+910 PA
-916 HPDTAHPGGGP
+916 
-927 HGGPDGT
+927 
-934 GRPEGVIE
+934 GVIE

-969 QPEVAEAAV
+969 QPGVAEAAV
-978 VVREDTPGDKRL
+978 IVREDSPGDKRL
-990 TAYLVGAAEHATLK
+990 TAYLIGSAEHAALK
-1004 AALKQTLPEYMVPA
+1004 AALKDTLPEYMVPA

-1059 ERLLAG
+1059 ERMLAA

-1091 ATQVVAKIRK
+1091 ATQVVAKIRR
-1101 AEHGGRAVGV
+1101 AEHGGRPVGV
-1111 MDLFQQRTIRELA
+1111 MDLFQQRTIRDLA
-1124 AFISGDA
+1124 AFISGGA
-1131 EADGPRRLLY
+1131 GEQGPRRLLY
-1141 ELTGPIPAA
+1141 ELTKPIPAA
-1150 KRVLTYVCVPYG
+1150 QRVLTYICVPYG

-1177 DGYALWSLAIPG
+1177 AGHALWSLAIPG
-1189 HDVGLSEDG
+1189 HDVGLSEDA
-1198 LPFDELTGR
+1198 LPFEELTRR
-1207 VAEEI
+1207 VADEI
-1212 LERIEGPV
+1212 LARIDGPI

-1238 KVEAAGRELEA
+1238 KVEAAGRGLAA

-1264 FAAMRNRLEQLRS
+1264 FATMRNRLEQLRS

-1293 ELEPEQADRII
+1293 ELDPEQADRII

-1319 GLLDRGAAK
+1319 GLLDRRAVK
-1328 LRTPIVSVV
+1328 LRAPIISVV

-1371 FFLKYRAEELAKI
+1371 FFLKYRAEELAEI
-1384 VTRVHPAVRAG
+1384 VSRVHPAVVAG
-1395 DVSALTAAARGEDAG
+1395 DVSALTEQARGRGAG
-1410 WVVADHRRIGADDR
+1410 WVVADQLRVGSDEGPAKT
-1424 PERAVVQPS
+1424 VVKPS
-1433 MGRFVA
+1433 MGRFLT

-1446 SSTGSALTAF
+1446 STTGSALTAF

-1465 TGSVTDLGLLW
+1465 TGSVADLGLLW
-1476 SLALIC
+1476 ALALIC
-1482 GVLTLP
+1482 GVLMLP
-1488 LAGAIT
+1488 VAGAIT
-1494 DRVSRRR
+1494 DRVSRRK
-1501 IMMIASCV
+1501 IMMIASCI
-1509 AGTIQLGLAALLW
+1509 AGSIQLVLAGLLW
-1522 TDNLVLWHIYALVA
+1522 TDTLALWHIYALVA

-1565 MGITQLSTGV
+1565 MGITQLSSGF

-1588 AAIQLKGILLIDVA
+1588 AAIQLKGILLVDVA
-1602 SYLVAVATLA
+1602 SYLVAVLTLA

-1621 WQPRE
+1621 WRPRE
-1626 RLLFAIANGL
+1626 RLLVAIANGL

-1686 ALGAVAGGVLM
+1686 AFGAVAGGILM
-1697 SVWGGPRHRRMIG
+1697 SVWGGPRRRRMVG
-1710 VLLGNLGTAIGCVL
+1710 VLIGNLGTAVGCAL
-1724 IGLDASVAM
+1724 IGLDASLAM
-1733 ICVGV
+1733 VCAGV

-1774 ITWSTLPIGFALLAP
+1774 ISWSTLPIGFALLAP
-1789 GVTALFE
+1789 GATALFE
-1796 PLLAPGGSLAG
+1796 PMLAPGGALAG

-1839 FAIRLLR
+1839 FTIPLLR
-1846 RFDIEVEDSLPD
+1846 RFDIEVADSLPD

-1866 ERRLAARAAA
+1866 ERRLAARAA
-1876 REREAAPV
+1876 ERQEERAPV
-1884 VA
+1884 AA

>member
-1 MTDLMDPAR
+1 MTDLKDPAR
-10 EAARAALIAQR
+10 EAARQALIAKR
-21 LRRRQATP
+21 LRARQSAP
-29 AARVTPRPEGA
+29 AARITPRPDGA
-40 EVPLSYAQERVWFM
+40 PVPLSYAQERVWFM

-75 LDVTALRAALAGL
+75 LDVDALRAALAAL
-88 TARHESLRTRFPA
+88 AARHESQRTRFPA

-114 VEVPLTIVDAPG
+114 PDVPLTVV
-126 EAAARA
+126 EAADETAAQA

-138 AEPFDLAAGPL
+138 AEPFDLAHGPL
-149 LRALLIRLAD
+149 LRALLIRLSAS
-159 DDHVLFLG
+159 DHVLFLG
-167 KHHIV
+167 QHHIV

-193 LPTLPVQY
+193 PPALPIQY

-207 EGRELDGP
+207 EAQELDGP
-215 AARTHLDWWNSR
+215 QARAHVDYWKQR

-238 DLPRPATQT
+238 DRPRPATQT

-260 ETERLTALTRA
+260 ATEALNALTRDS
-271 TGGTLFMTLLA
+271 GGTLFMTLLS

-327 LAGDPTFTELLVRTR
+327 LAGDPTFTELLARTR
-342 RSVLDGFEHADVPF
+342 RSVLDGFEHAEVPF

-364 LPRDVSRSPVFQA
+364 LPRDVSRSPVFQT

-389 TEASDAT
+389 RGVSRSDE
-396 NVTFEWTPM
+396 VTFEWTPM
-405 ELRATRFDFELH
+405 ELQATRFDFELH
-417 AVETTDGLWG
+417 AVETVDGLWG
-427 KLVFNTDLFRRDTVE
+427 KLVFNTDLFDRATVE
-442 RMAQRWCTLL
+442 RMARRWTALL
-452 RAVVAAPDTPVSA
+452 DAIVAAPDTPVSR
-465 LDLLPAG
+465 LPLLSDV

-477 AAWNDTAA
+477 AGWNDTAA
-485 DFPATQTLHGPIEER
+485 DFPRDETLHGPVEER
-500 AAHTPDAVAVT
+500 AATTPDAVAVT
-511 IDGRSATYAELNA
+511 IDGTSRTYAELNA
-524 AANRIAHRLRA
+524 EANRIAHRLRA

-567 YLPLDPEYPVDRL
+567 YLPLDPEYPADRL
-580 AFMVDDAAALVVL
+580 AFMVTDADAPVVL
-593 VQERLRDVLP
+593 VQSHLRDVLP
-603 AVDAT
+603 ATSAT
-608 VLALDDVAVW
+608 VLDLDDATVW
-618 ADQPSTD
+618 ADQPVTD
-625 PTPLAGPEHLAY
+625 PTPVAGPEHLAY

-659 NRLDWMQETY
+659 NRLDWMQRTY
-669 RLGADD
+669 GLGADD

-710 KDAGYLRDLLVAER
+710 KDAGYLRDLLVSER
-724 ITIAHFVPSMLTV
+724 ITTTHFVPSMLTV
-737 FLAEDGS
+737 FLAEEGVE
-744 GAATALRRVICSGEE
+744 AATALRRVICSGEE
-759 LPLATA
+759 LPLTSA
-765 VDFTARLPG
+765 VDFTARLPWCG
-774 CELHNLYGPTEAA
+774 LHNLYGPTEAA
-787 IDVSAWHCDPA
+787 IDVTSWACEPDRLA
-798 VLTGLTSVPIGAPIA
+798 RVTSVPIGAPIA
-813 NLRLHVLDPRGNPC
+813 NLRLHVLDASGAQC

-847 RRAALTAERFVPD
+847 RRPALTAEKFVPD

-874 DLARWVVDPATPDAA
+874 DLARWVV
-889 AGVPEGAAD
+889 
-898 PVTTGTDPTSGT
+898 
-910 DPAVAT
+910 
-916 HPDTAHPGGGP
+916 
-927 HGGPDGT
+927 GPDGA
-934 GRPEGVIE
+934 GVIE

-969 QPEVAEAAV
+969 QPDVTEATV
-978 VVREDTPGDKRL
+978 IVREDSPGDKRL
-990 TAYLVGAAEHATLK
+990 TAYLVGAAEHAALK
-1004 AALKQTLPEYMVPA
+1004 AALKDTLPEYMVPA

-1032 KLDRRALPAPVV
+1032 KLDRKALPAPVV
-1044 TREASVALVAPRDDT
+1044 TREASVALVEPRDDT
-1059 ERLLAG
+1059 ERALAA
-1065 IWSEVLGVATLG
+1065 IWSEVLGVETLG

-1101 AEHGGRAVGV
+1101 AELGGRAVGV
-1111 MDLFQQRTIRELA
+1111 MDLFQKRTIRDLA

-1131 EADGPRRLLY
+1131 TQEGPRRLLY
-1141 ELTGPIPAA
+1141 ELTKPIPVA

-1177 DGYALWSLAIPG
+1177 AGYGLWSLAIPG
-1189 HDVGLSEDG
+1189 HDVGLTEDA
-1198 LPFDELTGR
+1198 LPFDELTTR
-1207 VAEEI
+1207 VADEI
-1212 LERIEGPV
+1212 VERVEGPI

-1238 KVEAAGRELEA
+1238 KVEAAGRDLA
-1249 LYIGAMFPFARPKGA
+1249 AVYIGAMFPFARPKGP
-1264 FAAMRNRLEQLRS
+1264 FAAARNRLEQLRS
-1277 NRHYASWLKS
+1277 NKHYASWLKS

-1293 ELEPEQADRII
+1293 ELDPEQADRII

-1319 GLLDRGAAK
+1319 RLLDRQATK
-1328 LRTPIVSVV
+1328 LRAPIISVV
-1337 GSEDPVTDYHA
+1337 GSEDPVTDYYR

-1371 FFLKYRAEELAKI
+1371 FFLKYRAEELAEI
-1384 VTRVHPAVRAG
+1384 VTRTHPAVVAG
-1395 DVSALTAAARGEDAG
+1395 DLTGLDPEARGEDAG
-1410 WVVADHRRIGADDR
+1410 WAVHDMLRVGADR
-1424 PERAVVQPS
+1424 KPTTTVKPS
-1433 MGRFVA
+1433 MGRFLA
-1439 VTAGQLV
+1439 VTTGQLV

-1456 ALPIWLFTR
+1456 ALPIWLFNR
-1465 TGSVTDLGLLW
+1465 TGSVADLGLLW
-1476 SLALIC
+1476 ALALIC
-1482 GVLTLP
+1482 GVLMLP
-1488 LAGAIT
+1488 VAGALV

-1501 IMMIASCV
+1501 IMMLASSV
-1509 AGTIQLGLAALLW
+1509 AGSVQLVLAALLW
-1522 TDNLVLWHIYALVA
+1522 TDNLVLWHIYLLVA
-1536 LSQVAGSFQRIAFQS
+1536 FSSVAGSFQRIAFQS

-1575 AMLLMPV
+1575 ATLLMPA

-1588 AAIQLKGILLIDVA
+1588 AAIELKGILIVDVA
-1602 SYLVAVATLA
+1602 SYVVAVLTLA

-1621 WQPRE
+1621 WRPRE
-1626 RLLFAIANGL
+1626 RLLVAIANGM

-1673 GSATQVAQVALAE
+1673 GSPTQVAQVALAE
-1686 ALGAVAGGVLM
+1686 AVGAVLGGVLM
-1697 SVWGGPRHRRMIG
+1697 SLWGGPRKRRMIG
-1710 VLLGNLGTAIGCVL
+1710 VLIGNLGTAIGCVL
-1724 IGLDASVAM
+1724 IGLDASIVM
-1733 ICVGV
+1733 ICVG
-1738 FWLAMA
+1738 FCWLAMA

-1774 ITWSTLPIGFALLAP
+1774 ISWSTLPIGFALLAP
-1789 GVTALFE
+1789 AATALFE
-1796 PLLAPGGSLAG
+1796 PMLAPGGSLAD

-1822 FAYVCFGLI
+1822 FAYVCFGVILI
-1831 LVLITLGG
+1831 LITLGG
-1839 FAIRLLR
+1839 FGIRLLR
-1846 RFDIEVEDSLPD
+1846 RFDLEVEDSLPD

-1866 ERRLAARAAA
+1866 EKRLAAKA
-1876 REREAAPV
+1876 ETREAVPV
-1884 VA
+1884 

>member
-1 MTDLMDPAR
+1 MTDLKDPAR
-10 EAARAALIAQR
+10 EAARQALIARR
-21 LRRRQATP
+21 LRARQTAP
-29 AARVTPRPEGA
+29 AARITPRPSGA

-75 LDVTALRAALAGL
+75 LDVDALRAALTGL
-88 TARHESLRTRFPA
+88 AERHESQRTRFPA

-114 VEVPLTIVDAPG
+114 ADVPLTVVDAPD
-126 EAAARA
+126 EAAAQA
-132 LVDAAA
+132 LVEAAA
-138 AEPFDLAAGPL
+138 AEPFDLANGPL
-149 LRALLIRLAD
+149 LRALLIRLTAE
-159 DDHVLFLG
+159 DHVLFLAQ
-167 KHHIV
+167 HHIV

-193 LPTLPVQY
+193 PPALPIQY

-207 EGRELDGP
+207 EAQELDGP
-215 AARTHLDWWNSR
+215 QARAHVDYWKQR

-238 DLPRPATQT
+238 DRPRPATQT

-260 ETERLTALTRA
+260 ATEALNTLTRDS
-271 TGGTLFMTLLA
+271 GGTLFMTLLA

-292 GQDDFAVGASVAG
+292 GQDDFAIGASVAG

-312 NVVGMFINMLPLRAE
+312 NLVGMFINMLPLRAD
-327 LAGDPTFTELLVRTR
+327 LGDDPTFTELLERTR
-342 RSVLDGFEHADVPF
+342 RTVLDGFEHAEVPF

-389 TEASDAT
+389 TGVSRTDE
-396 NVTFEWTPM
+396 VTFSWTPM
-405 ELRATRFDFELH
+405 ELQATRFDFELH
-417 AVETTDGLWG
+417 AVETVDGLWG
-427 KLVFNTDLFRRDTVE
+427 KLVFNTDLFDRVTVE
-442 RMAQRWCTLL
+442 RMAQRWTALL
-452 RAVVAAPDTPVSA
+452 DAVVAAPDTPVSR
-465 LDLLPAG
+465 LPLLPAA
-472 ERELL
+472 ERDLL
-477 AAWNDTAA
+477 AAWNDTTA
-485 DFPATQTLHGPIEER
+485 DFPREQTLHGPIEER
-500 AAHTPDAVAVT
+500 AAATPDAVAVT
-511 IDGRSATYAELNA
+511 IDGHSRTYAELNA
-524 AANRIAHRLRA
+524 QANRVAHRLRA

-567 YLPLDPEYPVDRL
+567 YLPLDPEYPADRL
-580 AFMVDDAAALVVL
+580 AFMVGDADAPVVL
-593 VQERLRDVLP
+593 VQSHLRDVLP
-603 AVDAT
+603 DTGAT
-608 VLALDDVAVW
+608 VLELDDAAVW
-618 ADQPSTD
+618 ADQPGTD
-625 PTPLAGPEHLAY
+625 LGPTAGPENLAY

-659 NRLDWMQETY
+659 NRLDWMQKTY

-710 KDAGYLRDLLVAER
+710 KDAGYLRDLLVSER
-724 ITIAHFVPSMLTV
+724 ITTAHFVPSMLTV
-737 FLAEDGS
+737 FLAEDGVE
-744 GAATALRRVICSGEE
+744 AATALRRVICSGEE
-759 LPLATA
+759 LPLASA
-765 VDFTARLPG
+765 ADFTARLPWCG
-774 CELHNLYGPTEAA
+774 LHNLYGPTEAA
-787 IDVSAWHCDPA
+787 IDVTAWACEPDRLA
-798 VLTGLTSVPIGAPIA
+798 QVTSVPIGAPIA
-813 NLRLHVLDPRGNPC
+813 NLRLHVLDPSGAQC

-847 RRAALTAERFVPD
+847 RRPALTAEKFVPD
-860 PFSGEPGARLYRTG
+860 PYSDEPGARLYRTG
-874 DLARWVVDPATPDAA
+874 DLARWVV
-889 AGVPEGAAD
+889 
-898 PVTTGTDPTSGT
+898 
-910 DPAVAT
+910 
-916 HPDTAHPGGGP
+916 
-927 HGGPDGT
+927 GPDGA
-934 GRPEGVIE
+934 GVIE

-969 QPEVAEAAV
+969 QPGVTEATV
-978 VVREDTPGDKRL
+978 IVREDSPGDKRL
-990 TAYLVGAAEHATLK
+990 TAYLVGAAEHAALK
-1004 AALKQTLPEYMVPA
+1004 AALKDTLPEYMVPA

-1032 KLDRRALPAPVV
+1032 KLDRKALPAPVV
-1044 TREASVALVAPRDDT
+1044 TREASVALVEPRDDT
-1059 ERLLAG
+1059 ERALAA
-1065 IWSEVLGVATLG
+1065 IWSEVLGVDTLG

-1101 AEHGGRAVGV
+1101 AELGGRAVGV
-1111 MDLFQQRTIRELA
+1111 MDLFQQRTIRDLA

-1131 EADGPRRLLY
+1131 AQEGPRRLLY
-1141 ELTGPIPAA
+1141 ELTKPIPAG

-1177 DGYALWSLAIPG
+1177 AGYGLWSLAIPG
-1189 HDVGLSEDG
+1189 HDVGLSEDA
-1198 LPFDELTGR
+1198 LPFDELTSR
-1207 VAEEI
+1207 VADEI
-1212 LERIEGPV
+1212 LERVEGPI

-1230 AIVAEVAR
+1230 AILADVAR

-1249 LYIGAMFPFARPKGA
+1249 VYIGAMFPFARPKGVI
-1264 FAAMRNRLEQLRS
+1264 AALRDRLERLSS
-1277 NRHYASWLKS
+1277 NRHSASWLKS

-1293 ELEPEQADRII
+1293 ELDPEQADRII

-1319 GLLDRGAAK
+1319 RLLDQQAPK
-1328 LRTPIVSVV
+1328 LRAPIISVV
-1337 GSEDPVTDYHA
+1337 GSEDPVTDYYR

-1371 FFLKYRAEELAKI
+1371 FFLKYRAEELAEI
-1384 VTRVHPAVRAG
+1384 VTRVHPAVVAG
-1395 DVSALTAAARGEDAG
+1395 DVGALTAEARGEDAG
-1410 WVVADHRRIGADDR
+1410 WVVADTLRVGEDR
-1424 PERAVVQPS
+1424 KPTTTVKPS
-1433 MGRFVA
+1433 MGRFMA
-1439 VTAGQLV
+1439 ITTGQLI

-1456 ALPIWLFTR
+1456 ALPIWLFNR
-1465 TGSVTDLGLLW
+1465 TGSVANLGLLW
-1476 SLALIC
+1476 ALALIC
-1482 GVLTLP
+1482 GVLMLP
-1488 LAGAIT
+1488 VAGALV

-1501 IMMIASCV
+1501 IMMTASCF
-1509 AGTIQLGLAALLW
+1509 AGSVQLVLATLLW
-1522 TDNLVLWHIYALVA
+1522 TDNLVLWHIYMLVA
-1536 LSQVAGSFQRIAFQS
+1536 LSSVAGSFQRIAFQS

-1575 AMLLMPV
+1575 ATLLMPA

-1588 AAIQLKGILLIDVA
+1588 ATIELKGILLVDVA
-1602 SYLVAVATLA
+1602 SYVFAVLTLA
-1612 VVRFPDLLG
+1612 VVRFPDALG
-1621 WQPRE
+1621 WRPRE
-1626 RLLFAIANGL
+1626 RLLVAIANGM
-1636 RYSWQHRGF
+1636 RYSWRHRGF

-1662 LVLTTPLVLSF
+1662 LVLITPLVLSF
-1673 GSATQVAQVALAE
+1673 GSPTQVAQVALAE
-1686 ALGAVAGGVLM
+1686 AVGAVLGGVLM
-1697 SVWGGPRHRRMIG
+1697 SLWGGPRKRRMIG
-1710 VLLGNLGTAIGCVL
+1710 VLVGNLGTAIGCVL

-1733 ICVGV
+1733 ICVG
-1738 FWLAMA
+1738 FCWLAMS

-1774 ITWSTLPIGFALLAP
+1774 ISWSTLPIGFALLAP
-1789 GVTALFE
+1789 GATALFE
-1796 PLLAPGGSLAG
+1796 PMLAPGGALAG

-1822 FAYVCFGLI
+1822 FAYICFGVALI
-1831 LVLITLGG
+1831 LITLGG

-1866 ERRLAARAAA
+1866 EKRLAAKA
-1876 REREAAPV
+1876 EKKELV
-1884 VA
+1884 SV